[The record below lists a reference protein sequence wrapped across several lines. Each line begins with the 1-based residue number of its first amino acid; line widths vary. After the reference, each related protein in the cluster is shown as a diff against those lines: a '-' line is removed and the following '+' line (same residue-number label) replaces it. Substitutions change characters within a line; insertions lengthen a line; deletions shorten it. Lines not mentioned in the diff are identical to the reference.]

1 MNEHASDTARP
12 DHVKQEAKRPGVA
25 RPDVAKTD
33 ATSPDAAKPPISIGI
48 DVGGTFTDFVMVVG
62 DSAPRYFKT
71 ASTPQSPSDAV
82 MNGLGDI
89 ADSLGLSATE
99 LLSRTRLFIH
109 GTTVATNTLLE
120 RKGARVGLI
129 TTEGFRDLLAL
140 REGLKE
146 DRYNLRM
153 TPVEPLVPRPL
164 RHTLAERIR
173 SDGTVEA
180 SVDPEALD
188 GILDELARA
197 GVESVAVCLVFSYLN
212 PAHERLVGERI
223 RQRHPE
229 LYLSLSSEILPQIK
243 EYDRLST
250 TAVNAYVGPVYA
262 RYLERMKEEAS
273 GLGLESDILTMTSN
287 GGVTPL
293 DVAARQAVQAILS
306 GPAGGVSGAVAYGRL
321 IGAEDLI
328 GFDMGGTST
337 DISVIEAGDPQVS
350 GEHYEG
356 GWKIAVP
363 MIDLHTLGA
372 GGGSIARVDDGGTL
386 HVGPQ
391 SAGADPGPACYG
403 RGGDQPTV
411 TDANLVLGYLDP
423 GNFLGGR
430 NPLFPDLSER
440 TVRKSVAE
448 PLGLSTVD
456 AARGILDVV
465 TTAMAEGIRLL
476 TVRRGGDP
484 RHFSMLAFGG
494 AAGLHVSQVARKT
507 GIGKVY
513 LPSAAP
519 VLSAYGM
526 LASDLRYDFAQSFTA
541 SLDVVDLDE
550 VRRLTNRMAGRG
562 IARLRNQG
570 LADGDIATRF
580 TADMRYLDQI
590 YEVNVTVPDLAMD
603 DDAIRHAWASL
614 FHERYQTLYSY
625 HQLDQEIRLVTLRA
639 TVTGKLPS
647 VDLPAKE
654 GNDQAGEARKST
666 RRIYTGTW
674 TEAAVYAADDLA
686 SGIVI
691 NGPAI
696 VESDFTTVLVEEG
709 DRLEVDPYGGMVL
722 AVSPAATE
730 ALGALEALDPPEAL
744 DAPEAPDASEAP
756 VVLDAPDA
764 DPARSDPVTHS
775 VVAHRLESIA
785 REMADV
791 MIRTSMSQI
800 LNSSRDFSTAILDAT
815 GQLVAQ
821 GEGIPVHISALP
833 PSVEAVREYFG
844 DDINEGDLFIL
855 NDPYFGGS
863 HLPDI
868 TAIYPVFRDG
878 VLRFFAVNRAHHSD
892 IGGGTHGGYNPSA
905 SELYHEGLRIPPV
918 RLYEAGR
925 PREDLLHMLAVNVRH
940 AENFTGDLH
949 AQIGSVQIA
958 ARRLQA
964 LLDDYGADGLMA
976 SVEAILDS
984 AERRIRQLIGSWKDG
999 VYFGE
1004 TLLDDDGFDAESI
1017 PIRAKVTVRDDQMTI
1032 DLSESSPQVTG
1043 FINSAYANTRS
1054 LAHVAIMYMAP
1065 SDVPKNEGSMR
1076 PVKVIAPRGLIVN
1089 PNPPAPVCM
1098 STNHCGEE
1106 IVEAVFKALA
1116 PVAPDAVN
1124 AGFSRRLRFAITG
1137 RNPRT
1142 GNRFIWHFFFGRG
1155 GGGASRGYD
1164 GWSCVGEVNVAG
1176 AIRSP
1181 SVEITEERFPF
1192 KIVRNDLRPGSGG
1205 DGTWRGGLGAV
1216 FEMVYEGDEPAKLNM
1231 AGDGVVNPP
1240 FGLFG
1245 GAPGLPH
1252 RYKVMSNGKER
1263 MLKSKETEVPIL
1275 PGDRII
1281 ALSAGGGG
1289 YGPPGSRD
1297 PDSRSRD
1304 RESGLD

>member
-25 RPDVAKTD
+25 KTDATSPDAAKTD

-48 DVGGTFTDFVMVVG
+48 DVGGTFTDFVVVEG

-180 SVDPEALD
+180 PVDQEALD
-188 GILDELARA
+188 SILDELARA

-223 RQRHPE
+223 RQRHPD

-262 RYLERMKEEAS
+262 RYLGRMKEETA
-273 GLGLESDILTMTSN
+273 GLGLASDILTMTSN

-293 DVAARQAVQAILS
+293 DAAAQQAVQAILS

-321 IGAEDLI
+321 IGAADLI

-391 SAGADPGPACYG
+391 SAGAEPGPACYG

-423 GNFLGGR
+423 ENFLGGR
-430 NPLFPDLSER
+430 DPLYPDLSER
-440 TVRKSVAE
+440 AVQDSVAE
-448 PLGLSTVD
+448 PLGLSVVD

-484 RHFSMLAFGG
+484 RHFSLLAFGG
-494 AAGLHVSQVARKT
+494 AAGLHVGQVARKT

-550 VRRLTNRMAGRG
+550 VRRLTNRMAGQG

-691 NGPAI
+691 DGPAI

-730 ALGALEALDPPEAL
+730 ALDAPEALDPPEAL
-744 DAPEAPDASEAP
+744 DAPEAPDALEAPDASEAP
-756 VVLDAPDA
+756 AVPDAPDA

-844 DDINEGDLFIL
+844 DDIREGDLFIL

-878 VLRFFAVNRAHHSD
+878 ALRFFAVNRAHHSD

-964 LLDDYGADGLMA
+964 LLNDYGADGLMS
-976 SVEAILDS
+976 SVDAILDS
-984 AERRIRQLIGSWKDG
+984 AERRIRQLIGGWKDG
-999 VYFGE
+999 VYYGE

-1017 PIRAKVTVRDDQMTI
+1017 PIRAKVTVQDDHMTI

-1076 PVKVIAPRGLIVN
+1076 PVKVVAPRGLIVN

-1181 SVEITEERFPF
+1181 SVEITEERF
-1192 KIVRNDLRPGSGG
+1192 
-1205 DGTWRGGLGAV
+1205 
-1216 FEMVYEGDEPAKLNM
+1216 
-1231 AGDGVVNPP
+1231 
-1240 FGLFG
+1240 
-1245 GAPGLPH
+1245 
-1252 RYKVMSNGKER
+1252 
-1263 MLKSKETEVPIL
+1263 
-1275 PGDRII
+1275 
-1281 ALSAGGGG
+1281 
-1289 YGPPGSRD
+1289 
-1297 PDSRSRD
+1297 
-1304 RESGLD
+1304 

>member
-1 MNEHASDTARP
+1 MNEHASDAARP
-12 DHVKQEAKRPGVA
+12 DNVRPG
-25 RPDVAKTD
+25 
-33 ATSPDAAKPPISIGI
+33 ATTPGAATPDAAKPPISIGI
-48 DVGGTFTDFVMVVG
+48 DVGGTFTDFVVVEG

-71 ASTPQSPSDAV
+71 ASTPRAPSDAV

-89 ADSLGLSATE
+89 ADAHGLTAAE
-99 LLSRTRLFIH
+99 LMSRTRLFIH

-164 RHTLAERIR
+164 RHTLEERIR
-173 SDGTVEA
+173 SDGTVETP
-180 SVDPEALD
+180 VDNAALD
-188 GILDELARA
+188 EILDELART

-229 LYLSLSSEILPQIK
+229 MYLSLSSEILPQIK

-250 TAVNAYVGPVYA
+250 SAVNAYVGPVYA
-262 RYLERMKEEAS
+262 RYLERMKEEAA
-273 GLGLESDILTMTSN
+273 GLGLASDILTMTSN

-321 IGAEDLI
+321 IGAADLI

-386 HVGPQ
+386 HVGPR
-391 SAGADPGPACYG
+391 SAGAEPGPACYG

-430 NPLFPDLSER
+430 NTLFPDQSER
-440 TVRKSVAE
+440 AVRDSVAD

-484 RHFSMLAFGG
+484 RHFSLLAFGG
-494 AAGLHVSQVARKT
+494 AAGLHVGQVARKT

-550 VRRLTNRMAGRG
+550 VRRLTERMAGQG

-570 LADGDIATRF
+570 LAEGDISTRF

-603 DDAIRHAWASL
+603 DDTIRRTWASL

-647 VDLPAKE
+647 IDLPVKE
-654 GNDQAGEARKST
+654 WNDTSGAARKGT

-674 TEAAVYAADDLA
+674 TEASVYAADGLA
-686 SGIVI
+686 PGTVI
-691 NGPAI
+691 EGPAI

-722 AVSPAATE
+722 AVTPAAQE
-730 ALGALEALDPPEAL
+730 APETPIAMDAPDAPDAPEAS
-744 DAPEAPDASEAP
+744 DAPEAPDAPEA
-756 VVLDAPDA
+756 V
-764 DPARSDPVTHS
+764 PARSDPITHS

-844 DDINEGDLFIL
+844 DDIHEGDLFIL

-958 ARRLQA
+958 ARRLQT
-964 LLDDYGADGLMA
+964 LLDDYGADSLMA

-984 AERRIRQLIGSWKDG
+984 AERRIRQLIGGWKDG

-1017 PIRAKVTVRDDQMTI
+1017 PIRAKVTVQDDHMTI

-1252 RYKVMSNGKER
+1252 RYKVVSDGRER

-1304 RESGLD
+1304 QDSGLV

>member
-1 MNEHASDTARP
+1 MNNHSRDASP
-12 DHVKQEAKRPGVA
+12 LPF
-25 RPDVAKTD
+25 
-33 ATSPDAAKPPISIGI
+33 SIGI
-48 DVGGTFTDFVMVVG
+48 DVGGTFTDFVVVEG
-62 DSAPRYFKT
+62 ASTPRYFKT
-71 ASTPQSPSDAV
+71 PSIPDAPSDAV
-82 MNGLGDI
+82 MNGVRDI
-89 ADSLGLSATE
+89 ADSYGLHTAE
-99 LLSRTRLFIH
+99 LMSRTRLFIH

-153 TPVEPLVPRPL
+153 TPFEPLVTRSL
-164 RHTLAERIR
+164 RRTLEERIR
-173 SDGTVEA
+173 ADGAVETP
-180 SVDPEALD
+180 VDTEALD
-188 GILDELARA
+188 EMLDELVRA
-197 GVESVAVCLVFSYLN
+197 GVESVAVCLIFSYLN

-223 RQRHPE
+223 QQRYPD

-262 RYLERMKEEAS
+262 RYLRRMEEETS
-273 GLGLESDILTMTSN
+273 GLGLESGVLTMTSN

-293 DVAARQAVQAILS
+293 EVAARQAVQAILS
-306 GPAGGVSGAVAYGRL
+306 GPAGGVSGAVAYGSL
-321 IGAEDLI
+321 IGETNLI

-430 NPLFPDLSER
+430 NPLYADLSER
-440 TVRKSVAE
+440 AVQTHIAE
-448 PLGLSTVD
+448 PLGLSVED
-456 AARGILDVV
+456 AACGILDVV

-484 RHFSMLAFGG
+484 RNFSLLAFGG
-494 AAGLHVSQVARKT
+494 AAGLHVGKVARKT
-507 GIGKVY
+507 GIGSVY

-526 LASDLRYDFAQSFTA
+526 LASDLRYDYARSFTA

-550 VRRLTNRMAGRG
+550 VRNMTTRLAAQG
-562 IARLRNQG
+562 IAQLRKQG
-570 LADGDIATRF
+570 LRDEDITTRF

-590 YEVNVTVPDLAMD
+590 YEVNVSIPDLSHD
-603 DDAIRHAWASL
+603 DETIRSSWASL

-639 TVTGKLPS
+639 TITGKLPS
-647 VDLPAKE
+647 ISLPLKE
-654 GNDQAGEARKST
+654 VSDSIRDARKGT
-666 RRIYTGTW
+666 RRVYTGTW
-674 TEAAVYAADDLA
+674 TEAAVFAADDLEPGA
-686 SGIVI
+686 VI
-691 NGPAI
+691 DGPAI

-709 DRLEVDPYGGMVL
+709 DRLKVDPYGGMVL
-722 AVSPAATE
+722 VVSSTTTM
-730 ALGALEALDPPEAL
+730 D
-744 DAPEAPDASEAP
+744 SES
-756 VVLDAPDA
+756 VK
-764 DPARSDPVTHS
+764 SDPITHS

-800 LNSSRDFSTAILDAT
+800 LNSSRDFSTAILDASA
-815 GQLVAQ
+815 QLVAQ

-833 PSVEAVREYFG
+833 PAVEAVCEYFG

-868 TAIYPVFRDG
+868 TAIYPVFRDRT
-878 VLRFFAVNRAHHSD
+878 LLFFAVNRAHHSD

-918 RLYEAGR
+918 RLYESGR

-940 AENFTGDLH
+940 PENFTGDLH

-958 ARRLQA
+958 ARRLQV
-964 LLDDYGADGLMA
+964 LLDDYGADGLMT

-984 AERRIRQLIGSWKDG
+984 AERRIRQLIGSWPDG

-1017 PIRAKVTVRDDQMTI
+1017 PIRARVTVKDDSMTI
-1032 DLSESSPQVTG
+1032 DLSDSSPQVTG

-1116 PVAPDAVN
+1116 PVAPEAVN

-1137 RNPRT
+1137 RNPLT

-1205 DGTWRGGLGAV
+1205 DGTWRGGLGAI

-1231 AGDGVVNPP
+1231 AGDGIINPP

-1245 GAPGLPH
+1245 GMAGLPH
-1252 RYKVMSNGKER
+1252 RYKVVSNGRER

-1275 PGDRII
+1275 PGDRIV
-1281 ALSAGGGG
+1281 AMSSGGGG
-1289 YGPPGSRD
+1289 YGPPQSRD
-1297 PDSRSRD
+1297 PSSRSRD
-1304 RESGLD
+1304 QESDLV

>member
-1 MNEHASDTARP
+1 MNNSRD
-12 DHVKQEAKRPGVA
+12 
-25 RPDVAKTD
+25 
-33 ATSPDAAKPPISIGI
+33 TSPPPFSIGI
-48 DVGGTFTDFVMVVG
+48 DVGGTFTDFVVVEG
-62 DSAPRYFKT
+62 TSAPRYFKT
-71 ASTPQSPSDAV
+71 ASIPHAPSDAV
-82 MNGLGDI
+82 MNGLRDI
-89 ADSLGLSATE
+89 GASYRLPVTE
-99 LLSRTRLFIH
+99 LMARTRLFIH

-153 TPVEPLVPRPL
+153 TPVEPLVPRHL
-164 RHTLAERIR
+164 RQTLEERIR
-173 SDGTVEA
+173 ADGAVEA
-180 SVDPEALD
+180 PVDIAALD
-188 GILDELARA
+188 EILDELVRA
-197 GVESVAVCLVFSYLN
+197 GVESVAVCLIFSYLN
-212 PAHERLVGERI
+212 PAHEQLVGERI
-223 RQRHPE
+223 QQRYPD

-262 RYLERMKEEAS
+262 RYLRRMQEESSAR
-273 GLGLESDILTMTSN
+273 GLESDILTMTSN

-321 IGAEDLI
+321 IGETDLI

-337 DISVIEAGDPQVS
+337 DISVIEAGDPQIS

-386 HVGPQ
+386 HVGPL

-411 TDANLVLGYLDP
+411 TDANMVLGYLDP

-430 NPLFPDLSER
+430 TPLYSDLSER
-440 TVRKSVAE
+440 AVQKYVAE
-448 PLGLSTVD
+448 PLGLSVVD
-456 AARGILDVV
+456 AACGILDVV

-484 RHFSMLAFGG
+484 RHFSLLAFGG
-494 AAGLHVSQVARKT
+494 AAGLHVGKVARKT
-507 GIGKVY
+507 GIGRVY

-526 LASDLRYDFAQSFTA
+526 LASDLRYDYAQSFTA

-550 VRRLTNRMAGRG
+550 VRRLTDRMAAQGNAQLG
-562 IARLRNQG
+562 KQG
-570 LADGDIATRF
+570 LGEEDIATRF

-590 YEVNVTVPDLAMD
+590 YEVNVTIPDLSQD
-603 DDAIRHAWASL
+603 DDAIRRSWASL

-647 VDLPAKE
+647 ITLPTK
-654 GNDQAGEARKST
+654 AGAVSTSEAQKGK
-666 RRIYTGTW
+666 RRVFTGTW
-674 TEAAVYAADDLA
+674 TVADVFAAEDLGPGA
-686 SGIVI
+686 VI
-691 NGPAI
+691 DGPAI

-722 AVSPAATE
+722 VVSSAAQ
-730 ALGALEALDPPEAL
+730 DPG
-744 DAPEAPDASEAP
+744 SIK
-756 VVLDAPDA
+756 
-764 DPARSDPVTHS
+764 SDPITHS

-800 LNSSRDFSTAILDAT
+800 LNSSRDFSTAILDA
-815 GQLVAQ
+815 GAQLVAQ

-833 PSVEAVREYFG
+833 PAVEAVCSYFG

-878 VLRFFAVNRAHHSD
+878 ALLFFAVNRAHHSD
-892 IGGGTHGGYNPSA
+892 VGGGTHGGYNPSA
-905 SELYHEGLRIPPV
+905 SELYHEGIRIPPV
-918 RLYEAGR
+918 RLYESGK

-940 AENFTGDLH
+940 SENFTGDLH

-958 ARRLQA
+958 ARRLQV
-964 LLDDYGADGLMA
+964 LLDDYGVDGLTA
-976 SVEAILDS
+976 SVDAILKG
-984 AERRIRQLIGSWKDG
+984 AEKRIRQLIGSWEDG
-999 VYFGE
+999 VYYGE
-1004 TLLDDDGFDAESI
+1004 TLIDDDGFDAESI
-1017 PIRAKVTVRDDQMTI
+1017 PIRARVTVKDDTMTI

-1076 PVKVIAPRGLIVN
+1076 PVQVIAPRGLIVN

-1116 PVAPDAVN
+1116 PVAPEAVN

-1142 GNRFIWHFFFGRG
+1142 DNRFIWHFFFGRG
-1155 GGGASRGYD
+1155 GGGASQGYD

-1192 KIVRNDLRPGSGG
+1192 KIVRNDLRVGSGG

-1231 AGDGVVNPP
+1231 AGDGVINPP
-1240 FGLFG
+1240 FGLFDG
-1245 GAPGLPH
+1245 EPGKPH
-1252 RYKVMSNGKER
+1252 SYKVVSGGKVR
-1263 MLKSKETEVPIL
+1263 VLKSKETEVPIQ
-1275 PGDRII
+1275 PGDHIV

-1289 YGPPGSRD
+1289 YGPP
-1297 PDSRSRD
+1297 RSRD
-1304 RESGLD
+1304 QSRRAMDQESGLA

>member
-1 MNEHASDTARP
+1 MNNPTRDAS
-12 DHVKQEAKRPGVA
+12 
-25 RPDVAKTD
+25 
-33 ATSPDAAKPPISIGI
+33 PPSFSIGI
-48 DVGGTFTDFVMVVG
+48 DVGGTFTDFVVAEDG
-62 DSAPRYFKT
+62 SPPRYFKT
-71 ASTPQSPSDAV
+71 ASTPHAPSDAV
-82 MNGLGDI
+82 MNGLRDVG
-89 ADSLGLSATE
+89 AAYGLPVAE

-164 RHTLAERIR
+164 RRTLEERTR
-173 SDGTVEA
+173 ADGTVEA
-180 SVDPEALD
+180 PVDSGALD
-188 GILDELARA
+188 EILDELVQT
-197 GVESVAVCLVFSYLN
+197 GVESVAVCLIFSYLN
-212 PAHERLVGERI
+212 PAHEQLVGERI
-223 RQRHPE
+223 RRRYPD

-262 RYLERMKEEAS
+262 RYLRRMQEETS
-273 GLGLESDILTMTSN
+273 SLRLKRDVLTMTSN

-321 IGAEDLI
+321 IDETDLI

-337 DISVIEAGDPQVS
+337 DISVIEGGDPQIS

-411 TDANLVLGYLDP
+411 TDANLVLGYLDAS
-423 GNFLGGR
+423 NFLGGR
-430 NPLFPDLSER
+430 TRLYPDQSAKALD
-440 TVRKSVAE
+440 THVAE
-448 PLGLSTVD
+448 PLGLILEE
-456 AARGILDVV
+456 AALGVLDVV

-484 RHFSMLAFGG
+484 RNFSLLAFGG
-494 AAGLHVSQVARKT
+494 AAGLHVGRVARKT
-507 GIGKVY
+507 GIGRVY

-541 SLDVVDLDE
+541 SLDIVDLDE
-550 VRRLTNRMAGRG
+550 VRRLTDRMAEQG
-562 IARLRNQG
+562 IAQLRKQELG
-570 LADGDIATRF
+570 DEDIAIRF

-590 YEVNVTVPDLAMD
+590 YEVNVNIPDLSRD
-603 DDAIRHAWASL
+603 DEAIRRSWATL

-639 TVTGKLPS
+639 TVTGRLPS
-647 VDLPAKE
+647 VVLPENEETGSTA
-654 GNDQAGEARKST
+654 EARKGT

-674 TEAAVYAADDLA
+674 TEADVFAADGLA
-686 SGIVI
+686 SGTLID
-691 NGPAI
+691 GPAI
-696 VESDFTTVLVEEG
+696 VESDFTTILVEAG
-709 DRLEVDPYGGMVL
+709 DRLEVDSYGGMVL
-722 AVSPAATE
+722 VVSSAT
-730 ALGALEALDPPEAL
+730 
-744 DAPEAPDASEAP
+744 PDAASAG
-756 VVLDAPDA
+756 
-764 DPARSDPVTHS
+764 SDPITHS

-785 REMADV
+785 REMAEV

-800 LNSSRDFSTAILDAT
+800 LNSSRDFSTAILDAR

-833 PSVEAVREYFG
+833 PSVEAVCEYFG

-878 VLRFFAVNRAHHSD
+878 TLLFFAVNRAHHSD

-918 RLYEAGR
+918 RLYESGR

-940 AENFTGDLH
+940 AENFSGDLH

-958 ARRLQA
+958 ARRLQV

-984 AERRIRQLIGSWKDG
+984 AERRIRQLIGGWPDG
-999 VYFGE
+999 VYRGE
-1004 TLLDDDGFDAESI
+1004 TLLDDDGFDAEAI
-1017 PIRAKVTVRDDQMTI
+1017 PIRARVTVQDDTMTI
-1032 DLSESSPQVTG
+1032 DLSDSSPQVTG

-1116 PVAPDAVN
+1116 PVAPGAVN

-1137 RNPRT
+1137 SNPRT

-1231 AGDGVVNPP
+1231 AGDGVINPP

-1245 GAPGLPH
+1245 GEPGLPH
-1252 RYKVMSNGKER
+1252 RYMVVSNGRER

-1275 PGDRII
+1275 PGDRIV

-1289 YGPPGSRD
+1289 YGPPPSRD
-1297 PDSRSRD
+1297 TSSRARD
-1304 RESGLD
+1304 RDSGLA

>member
-1 MNEHASDTARP
+1 MNSRS
-12 DHVKQEAKRPGVA
+12 
-25 RPDVAKTD
+25 TD
-33 ATSPDAAKPPISIGI
+33 DAPQPFSIGI
-48 DVGGTFTDFVMVVG
+48 DVGGTFTDFVVVEG
-62 DSAPRYFKT
+62 GSTPRYFKT
-71 ASTPQSPSDAV
+71 ASTPDAPSDAV
-82 MNGLGDI
+82 MDGLRDI
-89 ADSLGLSATE
+89 AGSYGLPITE
-99 LLSRTRLFIH
+99 LLAQTRLFIH

-129 TTEGFRDLLAL
+129 TTEGFRDLLEL

-153 TPVEPLVPRPL
+153 TPMEPLVPRAL
-164 RHTLAERIR
+164 RRTLAERVR
-173 SDGTVEA
+173 ADGAVETH
-180 SVDPEALD
+180 VDGEALD
-188 GILDELARA
+188 EILDVLVQA
-197 GVESVAVCLVFSYLN
+197 GVESVAVCLIFSYLN

-223 RQRHPE
+223 RKRHPD
-229 LYLSLSSEILPQIK
+229 LYLSLSSGILPQIK

-262 RYLERMKEEAS
+262 RYLRRMQEETS
-273 GLGLESDILTMTSN
+273 GLGLGNEILTMTSN

-293 DVAARQAVQAILS
+293 DAAARQAVQAILS

-321 IGAEDLI
+321 IGEANLI

-337 DISVIEAGDPQVS
+337 DISVIEGGDPQVS

-403 RGGDQPTV
+403 QGGGRPTV

-430 NPLFPDLSER
+430 TRLHPDRSHEALEAH
-440 TVRKSVAE
+440 VAK
-448 PLGLSTVD
+448 PLGLTVEE
-456 AARGILDVV
+456 AAHGVLDVV

-484 RHFSMLAFGG
+484 RNFSMLAFGG
-494 AAGLHVSQVARKT
+494 AAGLHVGKVARKT
-507 GIGKVY
+507 GIGTVH

-526 LASDLRYDFAQSFTA
+526 LASDLRYDYAQSFTA

-550 VRRLTNRMAGRG
+550 VRRLTDRMAEQGT
-562 IARLRNQG
+562 AQLRKQG
-570 LADGDIATRF
+570 LAGDDITTLF

-590 YEVNVTVPDLAMD
+590 YEVNVSIPDLD
-603 DDAIRHAWASL
+603 QVDDAIRRTWAAL
-614 FHERYQTLYSY
+614 FHERYQVLYSY
-625 HQLDQEIRLVTLRA
+625 HQLDQEVRLVTLRA

-647 VDLPAKE
+647 IILPEKVNA
-654 GNDQAGEARKST
+654 ASTPAARKGT
-666 RRIYTGTW
+666 RRIYTGAW
-674 TEAAVYAADDLA
+674 TEAAVFAADDLA
-686 SGIVI
+686 PGIEI
-691 NGPAI
+691 EGPAI

-709 DRLEVDPYGGMVL
+709 DRLEIESYGGMVL
-722 AVSPAATE
+722 SVSHTTPGLVSATS
-730 ALGALEALDPPEAL
+730 DR
-744 DAPEAPDASEAP
+744 ASATS
-756 VVLDAPDA
+756 DQTSATSDRA
-764 DPARSDPVTHS
+764 SATSDPVTHS
-775 VVAHRLESIA
+775 VVGHRLESIA

-800 LNSSRDFSTAILDAT
+800 LNSSRDFSTAILDAE

-833 PSVEAVREYFG
+833 PAVEAVREYFG
-844 DDINEGDLFIL
+844 DGIVEGDLFIL

-878 VLRFFAVNRAHHSD
+878 NLLFFAVNRAHHSD

-925 PREDLLHMLAVNVRH
+925 PREDLLRMLAVNVRH

-958 ARRLQA
+958 ARRLQS
-964 LLDDYGADGLMA
+964 LLDDYGAEGLTT
-976 SVEAILDS
+976 SVAAILDS
-984 AERRIRQLIGSWKDG
+984 AERRIRQLITGWRDG

-1004 TLLDDDGFDAESI
+1004 TLLDDDGFDAVSI
-1017 PIRAKVTVRDDQMTI
+1017 PIRARVTVQDDNMTI
-1032 DLSESSPQVTG
+1032 DLGDSSPQVTG

-1076 PVKVIAPRGLIVN
+1076 PVKVIAPKGLIVN

-1137 RNPRT
+1137 RDPRT
-1142 GNRFIWHFFFGRG
+1142 GQRFIWHFFFGRG

-1231 AGDGVVNPP
+1231 AGDGVINPP

-1245 GAPGLPH
+1245 GEPGLPH
-1252 RYKVMSNGKER
+1252 RYKVVSNGTER

-1275 PGDRII
+1275 PGDHIV

-1289 YGPPGSRD
+1289 YGPP
-1297 PDSRSRD
+1297 RSRAASHRARD
-1304 RESGLD
+1304 QQSSLV

>member
-1 MNEHASDTARP
+1 MNNPSWDTAPLRF
-12 DHVKQEAKRPGVA
+12 
-25 RPDVAKTD
+25 
-33 ATSPDAAKPPISIGI
+33 SIGI
-48 DVGGTFTDFVMVVG
+48 DVGGTFTDFVVAED
-62 DSAPRYFKT
+62 DSTPRYFKT
-71 ASTPQSPSDAV
+71 ASTPHTPSDAV
-82 MNGLGDI
+82 MNGLRDI
-89 ADSLGLSATE
+89 AESYGLPVAE

-153 TPVEPLVPRPL
+153 TPVEPLVPRSL
-164 RHTLAERIR
+164 RHTLEERIR

-180 SVDPEALD
+180 PVDPGALD
-188 GILDELARA
+188 EILDELAGT
-197 GVESVAVCLVFSYLN
+197 GVESVAVCLIFSYLN

-223 RQRHPE
+223 RERHPD

-250 TAVNAYVGPVYA
+250 TTVNAYVGPVYA
-262 RYLERMKEEAS
+262 RYLRRMQEETL
-273 GLGLESDILTMTSN
+273 GLGLEKEILTMTSN

-293 DVAARQAVQAILS
+293 DAAARQAVQAILS

-321 IGAEDLI
+321 IGETELI

-337 DISVIEAGDPQVS
+337 DISVIEGGDPQVS

-411 TDANLVLGYLDP
+411 TDANLVLGYLDS

-430 NPLFPDLSER
+430 TRLHQDR
-440 TVRKSVAE
+440 AAASVETRIAG
-448 PLGLSTVD
+448 PLGLSLEE
-456 AARGILDVV
+456 AALGVLDVV

-484 RHFSMLAFGG
+484 RNFSLLAFGG
-494 AAGLHVSQVARKT
+494 AAGLHVGRVARKT
-507 GIGKVY
+507 GIGRIH

-541 SLDVVDLDE
+541 SLDIVDLDE
-550 VRRLTNRMAGRG
+550 VRRLTDHMAD
-562 IARLRNQG
+562 QG
-570 LADGDIATRF
+570 LAQLRKQGLGDEDIAFRF

-590 YEVNVTVPDLAMD
+590 YEVNVSIPDLSRDEETIRRSWAAM
-603 DDAIRHAWASL
+603 
-614 FHERYQTLYSY
+614 FHERYQILYSY

-647 VDLPAKE
+647 VVLPAKE
-654 GNDQAGEARKST
+654 GTGSAPASRKGT
-666 RRIYTGTW
+666 RRIFTGTW
-674 TEAAVYAADDLA
+674 TEAAVYAADDLDPGA
-686 SGIVI
+686 VI
-691 NGPAI
+691 DGPAI
-696 VESDFTTVLVEEG
+696 VESDFTTVLVEAE
-709 DRLEVDPYGGMVL
+709 DRIEVDPYGGMVL
-722 AVSPAATE
+722 IVSSTAQDSDSSTSDQAPAVSTPASA
-730 ALGALEALDPPEAL
+730 A
-744 DAPEAPDASEAP
+744 
-756 VVLDAPDA
+756 
-764 DPARSDPVTHS
+764 SDPITHS

-800 LNSSRDFSTAILDAT
+800 LNSSRDFSTAILDAN

-833 PSVEAVREYFG
+833 PSVEAVCEYFG

-878 VLRFFAVNRAHHSD
+878 TLLFFAVNRAHHSD

-918 RLYEAGR
+918 RLYESGR
-925 PREDLLHMLAVNVRH
+925 PREDLMHMLAVNVRH
-940 AENFTGDLH
+940 PENFTGDLH

-958 ARRLQA
+958 TRRLQA
-964 LLDDYGADGLMA
+964 LLDDYGADGLMTA
-976 SVEAILDS
+976 VEAILDS
-984 AERRIRQLIGSWKDG
+984 AERRIRQLIGGWRDG

-1004 TLLDDDGFDAESI
+1004 TLLDDDGFDAQSI
-1017 PIRAKVTVRDDQMTI
+1017 PIRAKVTVQHDNMTI
-1032 DLSESSPQVTG
+1032 DLSDSSPQVTG

-1076 PVKVIAPRGLIVN
+1076 PVKVIAPKGLIVN

-1116 PVAPDAVN
+1116 PVAPGAVN

-1231 AGDGVVNPP
+1231 AGDGVINPP

-1245 GAPGLPH
+1245 GEPGQPH
-1252 RYKVMSNGKER
+1252 RYMVVSDGRER
-1263 MLKSKETEVPIL
+1263 LLKSKETEVPIL
-1275 PGDRII
+1275 PEDRIV

-1289 YGPPGSRD
+1289 YGPPRSRD
-1297 PDSRSRD
+1297 ASSRSRD
-1304 RESGLD
+1304 RESSLV

>member
-1 MNEHASDTARP
+1 MKNQASDSGP
-12 DHVKQEAKRPGVA
+12 
-25 RPDVAKTD
+25 
-33 ATSPDAAKPPISIGI
+33 SPFSIGI
-48 DVGGTFTDFVMVVG
+48 DVGGTFTDFVVVEG
-62 DSAPRYFKT
+62 ASAPRYFKT
-71 ASTPQSPSDAV
+71 ASTPHGPSEAV

-89 ADSLGLSATE
+89 ARSYGIPTSA

-153 TPVEPLVPRPL
+153 TPVEPLVPRDL
-164 RHTLAERIR
+164 RRTIGERIR
-173 SDGTVEA
+173 SDGSVEA
-180 SVDPEALD
+180 PVDCEALD
-188 GILDELARA
+188 EILDDLVRA
-197 GVESVAVCLVFSYLN
+197 GVESVAVCLIFSYLN
-212 PAHERLVGERI
+212 PAHERLVGERV
-223 RQRHPE
+223 RKRYPG
-229 LYLSLSSEILPQIK
+229 LYLSLSSGILPQIK

-262 RYLERMKEEAS
+262 RYLSRMREETS
-273 GLGLESDILTMTSN
+273 GLGLQNEILTMTSN

-293 DVAARQAVQAILS
+293 DTAAQQAVQAILS

-321 IGAEDLI
+321 IDETDLI

-337 DISVIEAGDPQVS
+337 DISVIEGSDPQVS

-403 RGGDQPTV
+403 QGGDRPTV
-411 TDANLVLGYLDP
+411 TDANLALGYLDP

-430 NPLFPDLSER
+430 TRLYPER
-440 TVRKSVAE
+440 SRTTLEAHVAE
-448 PLGLSTVD
+448 PLGLTVEE
-456 AARGILDVV
+456 AAHGVLDVV

-484 RHFSMLAFGG
+484 RNFSLLAFGG
-494 AAGLHVSQVARKT
+494 AAGLHVGKVARKT
-507 GIGKVY
+507 GIGKVI

-526 LASDLRYDFAQSFTA
+526 LASDLRYDYAQSFTA
-541 SLDVVDLDE
+541 SLDVVDLNE
-550 VRRLTNRMAGRG
+550 VRRLADRMADQG
-562 IARLRNQG
+562 IEQLRKQG
-570 LADGDIATRF
+570 LGDKDITIRL

-590 YEVNVTVPDLAMD
+590 YEVNVAVPDLTTD
-603 DDAIRHAWASL
+603 DEAIRRTWAAR
-614 FHERYQTLYSY
+614 FHERYQVLYSY

-639 TVTGKLPS
+639 TVTGTLPS
-647 VDLPAKE
+647 VVLPGKE
-654 GNDQAGEARKST
+654 GGESTTDPREAPGPRKGK
-666 RRIYTGTW
+666 RRIFTGTW
-674 TEAAVYAADDLA
+674 TEADVYAADDLA
-686 SGIVI
+686 PGSKIK
-691 NGPAI
+691 GPAI
-696 VESDFTTVLVEEG
+696 VESDFTTVLVEAG

-722 AVSPAATE
+722 AVSPATTDTDSATLDS
-730 ALGALEALDPPEAL
+730 ASGAADTEVSATQDT
-744 DAPEAPDASEAP
+744 ASSA
-756 VVLDAPDA
+756 
-764 DPARSDPVTHS
+764 SDPITHS
-775 VVAHRLESIA
+775 VVGHRLESIA

-800 LNSSRDFSTAILDAT
+800 LNSSRDFSTAILDADA
-815 GQLVAQ
+815 QLVAQ

-833 PSVEAVREYFG
+833 PAVEAVTEYFG
-844 DDINEGDLFIL
+844 EDINEGDLFIL

-878 VLRFFAVNRAHHSD
+878 TLLFFAVNRAHHSD

-940 AENFTGDLH
+940 PENFTGDLH

-958 ARRLQA
+958 ARRLQT
-964 LLDDYGADGLMA
+964 LLDDYGADSLMS

-984 AERRIRQLIGSWKDG
+984 AERRIRQLIGGWPDG

-1017 PIRAKVTVRDDQMTI
+1017 PIRARVTVQDDNMSI
-1032 DLSESSPQVTG
+1032 DLSDSSPQVTG

-1076 PVKVIAPRGLIVN
+1076 PVKVIAPKGLIVN

-1137 RNPRT
+1137 RNPST
-1142 GNRFIWHFFFGRG
+1142 GHHFIWHFFFGRG

-1205 DGTWRGGLGAV
+1205 DGRWRGGLGAV

-1231 AGDGVVNPP
+1231 AGDGVINPP

-1245 GAPGLPH
+1245 GEPGLPH
-1252 RYKVMSNGKER
+1252 RYKVVSNGKER
-1263 MLKSKETEVPIL
+1263 MLKSKETEVPIM
-1275 PGDRII
+1275 PGDHIV

-1289 YGPPGSRD
+1289 YGPSDSRD
-1297 PDSRSRD
+1297 ASSRARD
-1304 RESGLD
+1304 RNSGLA

>member
-1 MNEHASDTARP
+1 MNNPSPEAS
-12 DHVKQEAKRPGVA
+12 
-25 RPDVAKTD
+25 
-33 ATSPDAAKPPISIGI
+33 PPPFSVGI
-48 DVGGTFTDFVMVVG
+48 DVGGTFTDFVVVEG
-62 DSAPRYFKT
+62 GSAPRYFKT
-71 ASTPQSPSDAV
+71 ASTPQAPSDAV
-82 MNGLGDI
+82 MNGLREIGE
-89 ADSLGLSATE
+89 AYGLPAAE

-120 RKGARVGLI
+120 RKGARVGLV

-153 TPVEPLVPRPL
+153 TPVEPLVPRSL
-164 RHTLAERIR
+164 RRTLEERIR
-173 SDGTVEA
+173 GDGTVE
-180 SVDPEALD
+180 SPVDT
-188 GILDELARA
+188 GILDEILDELVGA
-197 GVESVAVCLVFSYLN
+197 GVESVAVCLIFSYLN
-212 PAHERLVGERI
+212 PDHERLVGERI
-223 RQRHPE
+223 RRRYPD

-262 RYLERMKEEAS
+262 RYLRRMQEETAS
-273 GLGLESDILTMTSN
+273 LGLKRDILTMTSN

-321 IGAEDLI
+321 IGETDLI

-337 DISVIEAGDPQVS
+337 DISVIEAGDPQIS

-403 RGGDQPTV
+403 QGGDQPTV
-411 TDANLVLGYLDP
+411 TDANLVLGYLDAS
-423 GNFLGGR
+423 NFLGGR
-430 NPLFPDLSER
+430 TRLHPDLSVKAMV
-440 TVRKSVAE
+440 THVAG
-448 PLGLSTVD
+448 PLDLCLEE
-456 AARGILDVV
+456 AALGVLDVV

-484 RHFSMLAFGG
+484 RNFSLLAFGG
-494 AAGLHVSQVARKT
+494 AAGLHVGKVARKT
-507 GIGKVY
+507 GIGRVY

-526 LASDLRYDFAQSFTA
+526 LASDLRYDYARSFTA

-550 VRRLTNRMAGRG
+550 VRRLTARMADQG

-570 LADGDIATRF
+570 LADEDIATRF

-590 YEVNVTVPDLAMD
+590 YEVTVNIPELSQD
-603 DDAIRHAWASL
+603 DEVIRRTWSSL
-614 FHERYQTLYSY
+614 FHERYRTLYSY
-625 HQLDQEIRLVTLRA
+625 DQLDQEIRLVTLRA
-639 TVTGKLPS
+639 TITGKLPS
-647 VDLPAKE
+647 ITPPRKE
-654 GNDQAGEARKST
+654 GTETTRDARKGT
-666 RRIYTGTW
+666 RRVYTGTW
-674 TEAAVYAADDLA
+674 TDAAVFAADDLVPGA
-686 SGIVI
+686 AID
-691 NGPAI
+691 GPAI
-696 VESDFTTVLVEEG
+696 VESDFTTVLVEQG

-722 AVSPAATE
+722 VVSSAR
-730 ALGALEALDPPEAL
+730 
-744 DAPEAPDASEAP
+744 PDAESAET
-756 VVLDAPDA
+756 
-764 DPARSDPVTHS
+764 DPITHS

-800 LNSSRDFSTAILDAT
+800 LNSSRDFSTAILDARA
-815 GQLVAQ
+815 QLVAQ

-833 PSVEAVREYFG
+833 PAVEAVCEYFG

-878 VLRFFAVNRAHHSD
+878 NLLFFAVNRAHHSD

-918 RLYEAGR
+918 RLYESGR

-940 AENFTGDLH
+940 AENFSGDLH

-976 SVEAILDS
+976 SVAAILDS
-984 AERRIRQLIGSWKDG
+984 AERRIRQLIEGWPDG
-999 VYFGE
+999 EYCGE

-1017 PIRAKVTVRDDQMTI
+1017 PIRARVTIKDDTMTI
-1032 DLSESSPQVTG
+1032 DLSESSSQVTG

-1116 PVAPDAVN
+1116 PVAPEAVN

-1137 RNPRT
+1137 RDPRT

-1231 AGDGVVNPP
+1231 AGDGVINPP

-1245 GAPGLPH
+1245 GAPGKPH
-1252 RYKVMSNGKER
+1252 RYKVVSNGRER

-1275 PGDRII
+1275 PGDHIV

-1289 YGPPGSRD
+1289 YGPPRSRD
-1297 PDSRSRD
+1297 PSSRDRD

>member
-1 MNEHASDTARP
+1 MNEHATDASRHDAVNPDTA
-12 DHVKQEAKRPGVA
+12 
-25 RPDVAKTD
+25 T
-33 ATSPDAAKPPISIGI
+33 PDAAKPNAAKPDDANPPISIGI
-48 DVGGTFTDFVMVVG
+48 DVGGTFTDFVVVEG

-71 ASTPQSPSDAV
+71 ASTPRAPSDAV
-82 MNGLGDI
+82 MNGIGDI
-89 ADSLGLSATE
+89 AEAHGLSATE
-99 LLSRTRLFIH
+99 LMSRTRLFIH

-153 TPVEPLVPRPL
+153 TPVEPLVPRSL

-180 SVDPEALD
+180 PVDNAALD
-188 GILDELARA
+188 EILDELART

-262 RYLERMKEEAS
+262 RYLERMKEDATL
-273 GLGLESDILTMTSN
+273 LGLSSDILTMTSN
-287 GGVTPL
+287 GGVTPM

-386 HVGPQ
+386 HVGPR

-430 NPLFPDLSER
+430 NPLFPDQSER
-440 TVRKSVAE
+440 AVRASVAE

-484 RHFSMLAFGG
+484 RHFSLLAFGG
-494 AAGLHVSQVARKT
+494 AAGLHVGQVARKT

-513 LPSAAP
+513 LPAAAP

-550 VRRLTNRMAGRG
+550 VRRLADRMAGQG
-562 IARLRNQG
+562 IARLKNQG

-603 DDAIRHAWASL
+603 DDAIRREWASL

-647 VDLPAKE
+647 IDLPAKK
-654 GNDQAGEARKST
+654 GNDKAGEAAKGT

-686 SGIVI
+686 PGTVI
-691 NGPAI
+691 EGPAI

-722 AVSPAATE
+722 AVSTAMAAAPE
-730 ALGALEALDPPEAL
+730 ASNALDAPETP
-744 DAPEAPDASEAP
+744 DAPEAPDAPDEPEA
-756 VVLDAPDA
+756 V
-764 DPARSDPVTHS
+764 PARSDPVTHS

-800 LNSSRDFSTAILDAT
+800 LNSSRDFSTAILDAM

-844 DDINEGDLFIL
+844 DDIHEGDLFIL

-918 RLYEAGR
+918 RLYESGR

-964 LLDDYGADGLMA
+964 LLDDYGADGLLA

-984 AERRIRQLIGSWKDG
+984 AERRIRQLIGGWKDG

-1004 TLLDDDGFDAESI
+1004 TLLDDDGFDAKSI
-1017 PIRAKVTVRDDQMTI
+1017 PIRAKVTVQGDHMTI
-1032 DLSESSPQVTG
+1032 DLGESSPQVTG

-1076 PVKVIAPRGLIVN
+1076 PVKVVAPRGLIVN

-1252 RYKVMSNGKER
+1252 RYKVVSNGRER

-1304 RESGLD
+1304 RESGLV

>member
-1 MNEHASDTARP
+1 MNNPSR
-12 DHVKQEAKRPGVA
+12 
-25 RPDVAKTD
+25 
-33 ATSPDAAKPPISIGI
+33 DAAPLSFSIGI
-48 DVGGTFTDFVMVVG
+48 DVGGTFTDFVVAEG

-71 ASTPQSPSDAV
+71 ASTPQAPSDAV
-82 MNGLGDI
+82 MNGLRDI
-89 ADSLGLSATE
+89 GAAYGLPAAE
-99 LLSRTRLFIH
+99 LLARTRLFIH

-164 RHTLAERIR
+164 RRTLEERIR
-173 SDGTVEA
+173 ADGAVEA
-180 SVDPEALD
+180 PVDSGALD
-188 GILDELARA
+188 EILDELVRA
-197 GVESVAVCLVFSYLN
+197 GVESVAVCLIFSYLN

-223 RQRHPE
+223 RRRYPD

-262 RYLERMKEEAS
+262 RYLRRMQEETS
-273 GLGLESDILTMTSN
+273 NLGLERDVLTMTSN

-306 GPAGGVSGAVAYGRL
+306 GPAGGVSGAVAYGSL
-321 IGAEDLI
+321 IGETDLI

-386 HVGPQ
+386 HVGPR

-411 TDANLVLGYLDP
+411 TDADLVLGYLDSS
-423 GNFLGGR
+423 NFLGGR
-430 NPLFPDLSER
+430 TPLYPDLSEKAME
-440 TVRKSVAE
+440 TYVAE
-448 PLGLSTVD
+448 PLGLSLEE
-456 AARGILDVV
+456 AALGVLDVV

-484 RHFSMLAFGG
+484 RNFSLLAFGG
-494 AAGLHVSQVARKT
+494 AAGLHVGKVARKT
-507 GIGKVY
+507 GIGRVY

-550 VRRLTNRMAGRG
+550 VRRLTDRMADQG
-562 IARLRNQG
+562 IAQLRKQELEDEN
-570 LADGDIATRF
+570 ITIRF

-590 YEVNVTVPDLAMD
+590 YEVNVNIPDLSQD
-603 DDAIRHAWASL
+603 DGAIRRSWAAL
-614 FHERYQTLYSY
+614 FHDRYRTLYSY

-647 VDLPAKE
+647 VILPEKE
-654 GNDQAGEARKST
+654 ETDKAPDARKDT

-674 TEAAVYAADDLA
+674 TEADVFASDVLA
-686 SGIVI
+686 PGTVI
-691 NGPAI
+691 DGPAI
-696 VESDFTTVLVEEG
+696 VESDFTTILVEED
-709 DRLEVDPYGGMVL
+709 DRLEVDSYGGLVL
-722 AVSPAATE
+722 VVSSAT
-730 ALGALEALDPPEAL
+730 
-744 DAPEAPDASEAP
+744 PDAAST
-756 VVLDAPDA
+756 
-764 DPARSDPVTHS
+764 RSDPITHS

-800 LNSSRDFSTAILDAT
+800 LNSSRDFSTAILDAR

-833 PSVEAVREYFG
+833 PSVEAVCEYFG

-878 VLRFFAVNRAHHSD
+878 TLLFFAVNRAHHSD

-918 RLYEAGR
+918 RLYESGR

-940 AENFTGDLH
+940 AENFSGDLH

-958 ARRLQA
+958 ARRLQT

-984 AERRIRQLIGSWKDG
+984 AERRIRQLIGGWPDG
-999 VYFGE
+999 VYRGE

-1017 PIRAKVTVRDDQMTI
+1017 PIRARVIVKGDNMTI
-1032 DLSESSPQVTG
+1032 DLSDSSPQVTG

-1076 PVKVIAPRGLIVN
+1076 PVKVVAPKGLIVN

-1116 PVAPDAVN
+1116 PVAPGAVN

-1137 RNPRT
+1137 SNPQT

-1231 AGDGVVNPP
+1231 AGDGVINPP

-1245 GAPGLPH
+1245 GEPGLPH
-1252 RYKVMSNGKER
+1252 RYMVVSNGRER

-1275 PGDRII
+1275 PGDRIV

-1289 YGPPGSRD
+1289 YGPP
-1297 PDSRSRD
+1297 RSRD
-1304 RESGLD
+1304 SSSRARDQNSGLA

>member
-1 MNEHASDTARP
+1 MNIHTSDAARP
-12 DHVKQEAKRPGVA
+12 DAANPGTAK
-25 RPDVAKTD
+25 PD
-33 ATSPDAAKPPISIGI
+33 SAKPPISIGI
-48 DVGGTFTDFVMVVG
+48 DVGGTFTDFVVVEG
-62 DSAPRYFKT
+62 NSAPRYFKT
-71 ASTPQSPSDAV
+71 ASTPQAPSDAV

-89 ADSLGLSATE
+89 AESHGLSTAE
-99 LLSRTRLFIH
+99 LMSRIRLFIH

-153 TPVEPLVPRPL
+153 PPVEPLVPRSL
-164 RHTLAERIR
+164 RHTLEERIR

-180 SVDPEALD
+180 PVDNEALD
-188 GILDELARA
+188 EILDELARA

-212 PAHERLVGERI
+212 PAHERLVGDRI

-273 GLGLESDILTMTSN
+273 GLGLASDILTMTSN

-293 DVAARQAVQAILS
+293 DVASRQAVQAILS

-321 IGAEDLI
+321 IGEGDLI

-430 NPLFPDLSER
+430 NPLYPDLSEQA
-440 TVRKSVAE
+440 VQASVAE

-484 RHFSMLAFGG
+484 RNYALLAFGG
-494 AAGLHVSQVARKT
+494 AAGLHVGQVARKT

-550 VRRLTNRMAGRG
+550 VRRLTDRMAGQG

-570 LADGDIATRF
+570 LAEEDIATRF

-590 YEVNVTVPDLAMD
+590 YEVNVTVPDLAID
-603 DDAIRHAWASL
+603 DDAIRRAWASL

-647 VDLPAKE
+647 VDLPARE
-654 GNDQAGEARKST
+654 RSDRNENARKGT
-666 RRIYTGTW
+666 RRVYTGTW
-674 TEAAVYAADDLA
+674 TEVAVYVADDLA
-686 SGIVI
+686 PGTEID
-691 NGPAI
+691 GPAI
-696 VESDFTTVLVEEG
+696 VESDFTTVLVEAD

-722 AVSPAATE
+722 AVSPAAAE
-730 ALGALEALDPPEAL
+730 APDALEVSDSSDALDAPDTPESTKAPE
-744 DAPEAPDASEAP
+744 APEAPDA
-756 VVLDAPDA
+756 
-764 DPARSDPVTHS
+764 DPSRSDPVTHS
-775 VVAHRLESIA
+775 VVGHRLESIA

-844 DDINEGDLFIL
+844 DDIDEGDLFIL

-878 VLRFFAVNRAHHSD
+878 SLLFFAVNRAHHSD

-918 RLYEAGR
+918 KLYEAGR

-958 ARRLQA
+958 ARRLQT
-964 LLDDYGADGLMA
+964 LLDDYGADGLTA

-984 AERRIRQLIGSWKDG
+984 AERRIRQLIGGWKDG

-1017 PIRAKVTVRDDQMTI
+1017 PIRAKVTVQDDHMTI

-1216 FEMVYEGDEPAKLNM
+1216 FEMAYEGDEPAKLNM

-1245 GAPGLPH
+1245 GEPGLPH
-1252 RYKVMSNGKER
+1252 LYKVVSNGKER

-1289 YGPPGSRD
+1289 YGPPGSRN

-1304 RESGLD
+1304 RESGLA

>member
-1 MNEHASDTARP
+1 MSNVPREGGQRSF
-12 DHVKQEAKRPGVA
+12 
-25 RPDVAKTD
+25 
-33 ATSPDAAKPPISIGI
+33 SIGI
-48 DVGGTFTDFVMVVG
+48 DVGGTFTDFVVAEG

-71 ASTPQSPSDAV
+71 ASTPHAPSEAV
-82 MNGLGDI
+82 MEGLRDVGT
-89 ADSLGLSATE
+89 AYGLSAGE
-99 LLSRTRLFIH
+99 LLARTRLFIH

-153 TPVEPLVPRPL
+153 TPVEPLVPRAL
-164 RHTLAERIR
+164 RRTLEERIL
-173 SDGTVEA
+173 SDGTVQTP
-180 SVDPEALD
+180 VDSGALD
-188 GILDELARA
+188 ALMDEFVRA
-197 GVESVAVCLVFSYLN
+197 GVESVAVCLIFSYLN
-212 PAHERLVGERI
+212 PVHERLVGERI
-223 RQRHPE
+223 RCRYPDLH
-229 LYLSLSSEILPQIK
+229 LSLSSEILPQIK

-262 RYLERMKEEAS
+262 RYLRRLRDQTA
-273 GLGLESDILTMTSN
+273 GLGLERDVLTMTSN
-287 GGVTPL
+287 GGVAPL
-293 DVAARQAVQAILS
+293 DMAARQAVQAILS

-321 IGAEDLI
+321 IGEQDLI

-337 DISVIEAGDPQVS
+337 DISVIEGGDPRVS

-372 GGGSIARVDDGGTL
+372 GGGSIGRVDEGGTL
-386 HVGPQ
+386 HVGPR

-403 RGGDQPTV
+403 QGGDQPTV
-411 TDANLVLGYLDP
+411 TDANLVLGYLDAT
-423 GNFLGGR
+423 NFLGGR
-430 NPLFPDLSER
+430 TRLYPELSE
-440 TVRKSVAE
+440 KSMETHVAAL
-448 PLGLSTVD
+448 LGLRLEE
-456 AARGILDVV
+456 AAFGVLDVV

-484 RHFSMLAFGG
+484 RNFSLLAFGG
-494 AAGLHVSQVARKT
+494 AAGLHVSKVARKT
-507 GIGKVY
+507 GIRRVY
-513 LPSAAP
+513 LPRAAP

-526 LASDLRYDFAQSFTA
+526 LASDLRYDFAQSFTE
-541 SLDVVDLDE
+541 SLHVVDLDE
-550 VRRLTNRMAGRG
+550 VRKLTDRLAGQG
-562 IARLRNQG
+562 IAQLKRQDL
-570 LADGDIATRF
+570 GDEDISVRF

-590 YEVNVTVPDLAMD
+590 YEVNVNIPDLSQD
-603 DDAIRHAWASL
+603 DEAIRRSWAAL
-614 FHERYQTLYSY
+614 FHERYRTLYSY

-639 TVTGKLPS
+639 TVTGQLPT
-647 VDLPAKE
+647 VVLPRKE
-654 GNDQAGEARKST
+654 ETGSNAVPRKGT
-666 RRIYTGTW
+666 RRIYAGTW
-674 TEAAVYAADDLA
+674 IEADVFAADGLEPGVA
-686 SGIVI
+686 IH
-691 NGPAI
+691 GPAI
-696 VESDFTTVLVEEG
+696 VESDFTTILVEAG

-722 AVSPAATE
+722 VVAPAK
-730 ALGALEALDPPEAL
+730 
-744 DAPEAPDASEAP
+744 PDAASAK
-756 VVLDAPDA
+756 
-764 DPARSDPVTHS
+764 SDPITQS

-800 LNSSRDFSTAILDAT
+800 LNSSRDFSTAILDAR

-833 PSVEAVREYFG
+833 PSVEAVCDYFG
-844 DDINEGDLFIL
+844 DEINEGDLFIL

-868 TAIYPVFRDG
+868 TTIYPVFRDG
-878 VLRFFAVNRAHHSD
+878 TLLFFAVNRAHHSD

-905 SELYHEGLRIPPV
+905 SELYQEGLRIPPV
-918 RLYEAGR
+918 RLHESGR
-925 PREDLLHMLAVNVRH
+925 PREDLLRMLAVNVRH
-940 AENFTGDLH
+940 AENFSGDLH

-964 LLDDYGADGLMA
+964 LLDDYGTGGLMS
-976 SVEAILDS
+976 SVEAIMDS
-984 AERRIRQLIGSWKDG
+984 AERRIRQLILSWPDG

-1004 TLLDDDGFDAESI
+1004 TLLDDDGFDARSI
-1017 PIRAKVTVRDDQMTI
+1017 PIRARVAIRDDTMTI
-1032 DLSESSPQVTG
+1032 DLSDSSPQVTG

-1076 PVKVIAPRGLIVN
+1076 PLKVVAPQGLIVN
-1089 PNPPAPVCM
+1089 PHPPAPVCM

-1106 IVEAVFKALA
+1106 IVEAVFKAMA
-1116 PVAPDAVN
+1116 QVAPEAVN
-1124 AGFSRRLRFAITG
+1124 AGFSRRLRFAISG
-1137 RNPRT
+1137 SNPRT

-1192 KIVRNDLRPGSGG
+1192 RIVRNDLRPGSGG
-1205 DGTWRGGLGAV
+1205 DGTWRGGLGAI

-1231 AGDGVVNPP
+1231 AGDGVINPP

-1252 RYKVMSNGKER
+1252 CYKVVSNGRER

-1275 PGDRII
+1275 PGDHIV

-1289 YGPPGSRD
+1289 YGPARSRD
-1297 PDSRSRD
+1297 PSSRARD
-1304 RESGLD
+1304 QDAGLN

>member
-1 MNEHASDTARP
+1 MSNSRDAS
-12 DHVKQEAKRPGVA
+12 
-25 RPDVAKTD
+25 
-33 ATSPDAAKPPISIGI
+33 PPPFAIGI
-48 DVGGTFTDFVMVVG
+48 DVGGTFTDFVVVEG
-62 DSAPRYFKT
+62 ISAPRYFKT
-71 ASTPQSPSDAV
+71 ASIPRAPSDAV
-82 MNGLGDI
+82 MNGLRDI
-89 ADSLGLSATE
+89 GASFGLSTAE
-99 LLSRTRLFIH
+99 LLTRTRLFIH

-153 TPVEPLVPRPL
+153 TPVEPLVPRSQ
-164 RHTLAERIR
+164 RHTLDERIR
-173 SDGTVEA
+173 ADGAVE
-180 SVDPEALD
+180 SPVDTEALD
-188 GILDELARA
+188 GILDELVRS
-197 GVESVAVCLVFSYLN
+197 GVESVAVCLIFSYLN

-223 RQRHPE
+223 QQRYPD

-262 RYLERMKEEAS
+262 RYLRRMQEESS
-273 GLGLESDILTMTSN
+273 GRGLESDILTMTSN

-293 DVAARQAVQAILS
+293 NVAARQAVQAILS

-321 IGAEDLI
+321 IGESDLI

-337 DISVIEAGDPQVS
+337 DISVIESGDPQVS

-386 HVGPQ
+386 HVGPL

-411 TDANLVLGYLDP
+411 TDANMVLGYLDP

-430 NPLFPDLSER
+430 TPLYSDLSER
-440 TVRKSVAE
+440 AVQKYVAE
-448 PLGLSTVD
+448 PLGLSVVD
-456 AARGILDVV
+456 AACGILDVV

-484 RHFSMLAFGG
+484 RHFSLLAFGG
-494 AAGLHVSQVARKT
+494 AAGLHVGKVARKT
-507 GIGKVY
+507 GIGRVY

-526 LASDLRYDFAQSFTA
+526 LASDLRYDYAQSFTA

-550 VRRLTNRMAGRG
+550 VRRLTDRMA
-562 IARLRNQG
+562 AQG
-570 LADGDIATRF
+570 TAQLGKQGMGEVDISTRF

-590 YEVNVTVPDLAMD
+590 YEVNVTIPDLSRD
-603 DDAIRHAWASL
+603 DDAIRRSWASL

-647 VDLPAKE
+647 ITLPTK
-654 GNDQAGEARKST
+654 AGVVTTSEAHKGK
-666 RRIYTGTW
+666 RRIFTGTW
-674 TEAAVYAADDLA
+674 TEADVFAADDLGPGA
-686 SGIVI
+686 LID
-691 NGPAI
+691 GPAI

-722 AVSPAATE
+722 VVSSASP
-730 ALGALEALDPPEAL
+730 DPG
-744 DAPEAPDASEAP
+744 SIK
-756 VVLDAPDA
+756 
-764 DPARSDPVTHS
+764 SDPITHS

-800 LNSSRDFSTAILDAT
+800 LNSSRDFSTAILDAEA
-815 GQLVAQ
+815 QLVAQ

-833 PSVEAVREYFG
+833 PAVEAVCAYFG

-878 VLRFFAVNRAHHSD
+878 VLLFFAVNRAHHSD
-892 IGGGTHGGYNPSA
+892 VGGGTHGGYNPSA
-905 SELYHEGLRIPPV
+905 SELYHEGIRIPPV
-918 RLYEAGR
+918 RLHESGK

-940 AENFTGDLH
+940 SENFTGDLH

-958 ARRLQA
+958 ARRLQV
-964 LLDDYGADGLMA
+964 LLDDYGADGLTA
-976 SVEAILDS
+976 SVDAILKGS
-984 AERRIRQLIGSWKDG
+984 ERRIRQLIGGWEDG

-1004 TLLDDDGFDAESI
+1004 TRIDDDGFDAESI
-1017 PIRAKVTVRDDQMTI
+1017 PIRARVTVKDDTMTI

-1076 PVKVIAPRGLIVN
+1076 PVQVIAPRGLIVN

-1116 PVAPDAVN
+1116 PVAPEAVN

-1142 GNRFIWHFFFGRG
+1142 DNRFIWHFFFGRG
-1155 GGGASRGYD
+1155 GGGASRGFD

-1192 KIVRNDLRPGSGG
+1192 KIVRNDLRAGSGG

-1231 AGDGVVNPP
+1231 AGDGVINPP

-1245 GAPGLPH
+1245 GAPGMPH
-1252 RYKVMSNGKER
+1252 RYKVVSGGKVRE
-1263 MLKSKETEVPIL
+1263 LKSKETEVLIQ
-1275 PGDRII
+1275 PGDHIV

-1289 YGPPGSRD
+1289 YGPP
-1297 PDSRSRD
+1297 RSREQGRRD
-1304 RESGLD
+1304 RDEESGLA

>member
-1 MNEHASDTARP
+1 MNEHASDAARP
-12 DHVKQEAKRPGVA
+12 DNVRPG
-25 RPDVAKTD
+25 
-33 ATSPDAAKPPISIGI
+33 ATTPGAAAPDAAKPPISIGI
-48 DVGGTFTDFVMVVG
+48 DVGGTFTDFVVVEG

-71 ASTPQSPSDAV
+71 ASTPRAPSDAV

-89 ADSLGLSATE
+89 ADAHGLTAAE
-99 LLSRTRLFIH
+99 LMSRTRLFIH

-164 RHTLAERIR
+164 RHTLEERVR
-173 SDGTVEA
+173 SDGTVETP
-180 SVDPEALD
+180 VDNAALD
-188 GILDELARA
+188 EILDELART

-250 TAVNAYVGPVYA
+250 SAVNAYVGPVYA
-262 RYLERMKEEAS
+262 RYLERMKEEAA
-273 GLGLESDILTMTSN
+273 GLGLASDILTMTSN

-321 IGAEDLI
+321 IGASDLI

-386 HVGPQ
+386 HVGPR
-391 SAGADPGPACYG
+391 SAGAEPGPACYG

-430 NPLFPDLSER
+430 NTLFPDQSER
-440 TVRKSVAE
+440 AVRDSVAD

-484 RHFSMLAFGG
+484 RRFSLLAFGG
-494 AAGLHVSQVARKT
+494 AAGLHVGQVARKT

-550 VRRLTNRMAGRG
+550 VRRLTERMAGQG

-570 LADGDIATRF
+570 LAEGDISTRF

-590 YEVNVTVPDLAMD
+590 YEVNVTVPDLATD
-603 DDAIRHAWASL
+603 DDTIRHTWASL

-647 VDLPAKE
+647 IDLPVKE
-654 GNDQAGEARKST
+654 WNDTAGEARKGT

-674 TEAAVYAADDLA
+674 TEASVYAADGLA
-686 SGIVI
+686 PGTEIE
-691 NGPAI
+691 GPAI

-722 AVSPAATE
+722 DVTPALREAPETPNAMDAPEATE
-730 ALGALEALDPPEAL
+730 
-744 DAPEAPDASEAP
+744 APEAPDAPEAP
-756 VVLDAPDA
+756 EAPDA
-764 DPARSDPVTHS
+764 PEAVPARSDPITHS

-844 DDINEGDLFIL
+844 DDIHEGDLFIL

-958 ARRLQA
+958 ARRLQT

-984 AERRIRQLIGSWKDG
+984 AERRIRQLIGGWKDG

-1017 PIRAKVTVRDDQMTI
+1017 PIRAKVTVQDDHMTI

-1205 DGTWRGGLGAV
+1205 EGTWRGGLGAV

-1252 RYKVMSNGKER
+1252 RYKVVSNGRER

-1304 RESGLD
+1304 QDSGLV

>member
-1 MNEHASDTARP
+1 MNKPAR
-12 DHVKQEAKRPGVA
+12 G
-25 RPDVAKTD
+25 
-33 ATSPDAAKPPISIGI
+33 AAPLRFSIGI
-48 DVGGTFTDFVMVVG
+48 DVGGTFTDFVVAED

-71 ASTPQSPSDAV
+71 ASTPHAPSDAV
-82 MNGLGDI
+82 MNGLRDI
-89 ADSLGLSATE
+89 GEAYGLPAAE
-99 LLSRTRLFIH
+99 LLARTRLFIH

-129 TTEGFRDLLAL
+129 TTDGFRDLLAL

-153 TPVEPLVPRPL
+153 TPVEPLVPRSL
-164 RHTLAERIR
+164 RCTLEERIR

-180 SVDPEALD
+180 PEDAAALEE
-188 GILDELARA
+188 ILDELVGT
-197 GVESVAVCLVFSYLN
+197 GVESVAVCLIFSYLN
-212 PAHERLVGERI
+212 PAHERLMGERI
-223 RQRHPE
+223 RARHPD
-229 LYLSLSSEILPQIK
+229 LYLSLSSQILPQIK

-262 RYLERMKEEAS
+262 RYLRRMQEETS
-273 GLGLESDILTMTSN
+273 GLGLEKEILTMTSN

-293 DVAARQAVQAILS
+293 DAAARQAVQAILS

-321 IGAEDLI
+321 IGETELI

-337 DISVIEAGDPQVS
+337 DISVIEGGDPQVS

-430 NPLFPDLSER
+430 TRLHQDRAADAVETSIAR
-440 TVRKSVAE
+440 
-448 PLGLSTVD
+448 PLGLSLEE
-456 AARGILDVV
+456 AALGVLDVV

-484 RHFSMLAFGG
+484 RNFSLLAFGG
-494 AAGLHVSQVARKT
+494 AAGLHVSKVARKT
-507 GIGKVY
+507 GISRIH

-550 VRRLTNRMAGRG
+550 VRRLTDHMGEQG
-562 IARLRNQG
+562 IAQLRKQG
-570 LADGDIATRF
+570 LGDEDITIRF

-590 YEVNVTVPDLAMD
+590 YEVNVRIPDLSRD
-603 DDAIRHAWASL
+603 DDAIRRSWAAL
-614 FHERYQTLYSY
+614 FHERYQVLYSY

-647 VDLPAKE
+647 VILPGKE
-654 GNDQAGEARKST
+654 QTGSTPDARNAPDPRKGT
-666 RRIYTGTW
+666 RRIFTGTW
-674 TEAAVYAADDLA
+674 TEAAVYTADDLEPGA
-686 SGIVI
+686 AIE
-691 NGPAI
+691 GPAI

-709 DRLEVDPYGGMVL
+709 DRLEVDPYGGMAL
-722 AVSPAATE
+722 IISSTAQDSDTAAAAPASA
-730 ALGALEALDPPEAL
+730 A
-744 DAPEAPDASEAP
+744 
-756 VVLDAPDA
+756 
-764 DPARSDPVTHS
+764 SDPITHS

-800 LNSSRDFSTAILDAT
+800 LNSSRDFSTAILDAR

-833 PSVEAVREYFG
+833 PSVEAVCEYFG

-878 VLRFFAVNRAHHSD
+878 TLLFFAVNRAHHSD

-925 PREDLLHMLAVNVRH
+925 SREDLLRMLAVNVRH

-958 ARRLQA
+958 ARRLQS
-964 LLDDYGADGLMA
+964 LLDDYGVGGLMT

-984 AERRIRQLIGSWKDG
+984 AERRIRQLIGGWRDG

-1017 PIRAKVTVRDDQMTI
+1017 PIRAKVTVRGDNMTI
-1032 DLSESSPQVTG
+1032 DLSDSSPQVTG

-1076 PVKVIAPRGLIVN
+1076 PVKVIAPKGLIVN

-1137 RNPRT
+1137 RDPRT

-1231 AGDGVVNPP
+1231 AGDGVINPP

-1252 RYKVMSNGKER
+1252 RYMVVSDGRER

-1275 PGDRII
+1275 PGDRIV

-1289 YGPPGSRD
+1289 YGP
-1297 PDSRSRD
+1297 SRSRD
-1304 RESGLD
+1304 PSSRSRDQESGLV

>member
-1 MNEHASDTARP
+1 M
-12 DHVKQEAKRPGVA
+12 
-25 RPDVAKTD
+25 
-33 ATSPDAAKPPISIGI
+33 
-48 DVGGTFTDFVMVVG
+48 
-62 DSAPRYFKT
+62 
-71 ASTPQSPSDAV
+71 
-82 MNGLGDI
+82 
-89 ADSLGLSATE
+89 
-99 LLSRTRLFIH
+99 
-109 GTTVATNTLLE
+109 
-120 RKGARVGLI
+120 
-129 TTEGFRDLLAL
+129 
-140 REGLKE
+140 
-146 DRYNLRM
+146 
-153 TPVEPLVPRPL
+153 
-164 RHTLAERIR
+164 
-173 SDGTVEA
+173 
-180 SVDPEALD
+180 
-188 GILDELARA
+188 
-197 GVESVAVCLVFSYLN
+197 
-212 PAHERLVGERI
+212 
-223 RQRHPE
+223 
-229 LYLSLSSEILPQIK
+229 
-243 EYDRLST
+243 
-250 TAVNAYVGPVYA
+250 
-262 RYLERMKEEAS
+262 
-273 GLGLESDILTMTSN
+273 
-287 GGVTPL
+287 
-293 DVAARQAVQAILS
+293 
-306 GPAGGVSGAVAYGRL
+306 
-321 IGAEDLI
+321 
-328 GFDMGGTST
+328 
-337 DISVIEAGDPQVS
+337 
-350 GEHYEG
+350 
-356 GWKIAVP
+356 
-363 MIDLHTLGA
+363 
-372 GGGSIARVDDGGTL
+372 DDGGTL

-403 RGGDQPTV
+403 RGGDLPTV

-430 NPLFPDLSER
+430 TRLHRDR
-440 TVRKSVAE
+440 AVQSVETGIAA
-448 PLGLSTVD
+448 PLGLSLEE
-456 AARGILDVV
+456 AALGVLDVV

-484 RHFSMLAFGG
+484 RNFSLLAFGG
-494 AAGLHVSQVARKT
+494 AAGLHVGKVARKT

-550 VRRLTNRMAGRG
+550 VRRLTAHMADQGV
-562 IARLRNQG
+562 AQLRHQG
-570 LADGDIATRF
+570 LGDEDITIRF

-590 YEVNVTVPDLAMD
+590 YEVNVRIPDLERD
-603 DDAIRHAWASL
+603 DDDVRRSWAAL
-614 FHERYQTLYSY
+614 FHERYQVLYSY

-647 VDLPAKE
+647 IPLPKKE
-654 GNDQAGEARKST
+654 GTGTVGDPRKGT
-666 RRIYTGTW
+666 RRIFTGTW
-674 TEAAVYAADDLA
+674 TEVDVYAADDLEPGA
-686 SGIVI
+686 DIA
-691 NGPAI
+691 GPAI
-696 VESDFTTVLVEEG
+696 VESDFTTVLVEAG
-709 DRLEVDPYGGMVL
+709 DRLEVDPYGGMAL
-722 AVSPAATE
+722 AVSSA
-730 ALGALEALDPPEAL
+730 
-744 DAPEAPDASEAP
+744 APDTDS
-756 VVLDAPDA
+756 
-764 DPARSDPVTHS
+764 ARSDPVTHS
-775 VVAHRLESIA
+775 VVGHRLESIA

-800 LNSSRDFSTAILDAT
+800 LNSSRDFSTAILDAG
-815 GQLVAQ
+815 GQLAAQ

-833 PSVEAVREYFG
+833 PSVQAVREFFG

-878 VLRFFAVNRAHHSD
+878 TLLFFAVNRAHHSD

-958 ARRLQA
+958 ARRLQS
-964 LLDDYGADGLMA
+964 LLDDYGAEGLMA

-984 AERRIRQLIGSWKDG
+984 AERRIRQLIGGWRDG

-1017 PIRAKVTVRDDQMTI
+1017 PIRARVTVQDDNMTI
-1032 DLSESSPQVTG
+1032 DLSDSSPQVTG

-1076 PVKVIAPRGLIVN
+1076 PVKVIAPKGLIVN

-1142 GNRFIWHFFFGRG
+1142 DHRFIWHFFFGRG

-1192 KIVRNDLRPGSGG
+1192 KIVRNDLRSGSGG

-1231 AGDGVVNPP
+1231 AGDGVINPP

-1245 GAPGLPH
+1245 GAPGQPH
-1252 RYKVMSNGKER
+1252 RYKVVSSNGRER

-1275 PGDRII
+1275 PGDRIV

-1289 YGPPGSRD
+1289 YGPPRSRD
-1297 PDSRSRD
+1297 PSSRARD
-1304 RESGLD
+1304 QESSLA

>member
-1 MNEHASDTARP
+1 MNNPAR
-12 DHVKQEAKRPGVA
+12 
-25 RPDVAKTD
+25 
-33 ATSPDAAKPPISIGI
+33 DAAPLRFSIGI
-48 DVGGTFTDFVMVVG
+48 DVGGTFTDFVVAEG

-71 ASTPQSPSDAV
+71 ASTPHAPSDAV
-82 MNGLGDI
+82 MNGLRDI
-89 ADSLGLSATE
+89 AESYGLPVAE
-99 LLSRTRLFIH
+99 LLARTRLFIH

-129 TTEGFRDLLAL
+129 TTDGFRDLLAL

-164 RHTLAERIR
+164 RRTLEERIR
-173 SDGTVEA
+173 GDGTVEA
-180 SVDPEALD
+180 PVDVAALD
-188 GILDELARA
+188 EILDELVET
-197 GVESVAVCLVFSYLN
+197 GVESLAVCLIFSYLN

-223 RQRHPE
+223 RERYSD

-262 RYLERMKEEAS
+262 RYLRRMQEETS
-273 GLGLESDILTMTSN
+273 GLGLEKDILTMTSN

-293 DVAARQAVQAILS
+293 DAAARQAVQAILS

-321 IGAEDLI
+321 IGETELI

-337 DISVIEAGDPQVS
+337 DISVIEGGDPQVS

-372 GGGSIARVDDGGTL
+372 GGGSIARVDEGGTL

-430 NPLFPDLSER
+430 NRLHQDR
-440 TVRKSVAE
+440 AAASVETSIAR
-448 PLGLSTVD
+448 PLGLSLEE
-456 AARGILDVV
+456 AALGVLDVV

-484 RHFSMLAFGG
+484 RNFSLLAFGG
-494 AAGLHVSQVARKT
+494 AAGLHVGKVARKT
-507 GIGKVY
+507 GIGRIH

-550 VRRLTNRMAGRG
+550 VRRMTDHMADQG
-562 IARLRNQG
+562 IAQLRKQG
-570 LADGDIATRF
+570 LGVEDITIRF

-590 YEVNVTVPDLAMD
+590 YEVNVRIPDLSRD
-603 DDAIRHAWASL
+603 DDAIRSSWAAL
-614 FHERYQTLYSY
+614 FHERYRVLYSY
-625 HQLDQEIRLVTLRA
+625 HQLDQEVRLVTLRA

-647 VDLPAKE
+647 VILPGKE
-654 GNDQAGEARKST
+654 QTGSTPDARNAPDPRKGT
-666 RRIYTGTW
+666 RRIFTGTW
-674 TEAAVYAADDLA
+674 TEAAVFAADDLEPGA
-686 SGIVI
+686 VI
-691 NGPAI
+691 DGPAV
-696 VESDFTTVLVEEG
+696 VESEFTTVLVEAG
-709 DRLEVDPYGGMVL
+709 NRLEVDPYGGMIL
-722 AVSPAATE
+722 NVSSATPDTDAAATVPASGISTPAPAA
-730 ALGALEALDPPEAL
+730 
-744 DAPEAPDASEAP
+744 
-756 VVLDAPDA
+756 
-764 DPARSDPVTHS
+764 SDPITHS

-800 LNSSRDFSTAILDAT
+800 LNSSRDFSTAILDAR

-833 PSVEAVREYFG
+833 PSVEAVCEYFG

-878 VLRFFAVNRAHHSD
+878 TLLFFAVNRAHHSD

-958 ARRLQA
+958 ARRLQT
-964 LLDDYGADGLMA
+964 LLDDYGAEGLMT

-984 AERRIRQLIGSWKDG
+984 AERRIRQLIGGWPDG

-1004 TLLDDDGFDAESI
+1004 TLLDDDGFDAHSI
-1017 PIRAKVTVRDDQMTI
+1017 PIRAKVTVRDDNMTI
-1032 DLSESSPQVTG
+1032 DLSDSSPQVTG

-1076 PVKVIAPRGLIVN
+1076 PVKVIAPKGLIVN

-1137 RNPRT
+1137 RNPHT

-1231 AGDGVVNPP
+1231 AGDGVINPP

-1245 GAPGLPH
+1245 GEPGLPH
-1252 RYKVMSNGKER
+1252 RYKVVSNGKER

-1275 PGDRII
+1275 PGDHIV

-1289 YGPPGSRD
+1289 YGPP
-1297 PDSRSRD
+1297 DSREASSRAHD
-1304 RESGLD
+1304 QESGLV

>member
-1 MNEHASDTARP
+1 MKNTA
-12 DHVKQEAKRPGVA
+12 G
-25 RPDVAKTD
+25 
-33 ATSPDAAKPPISIGI
+33 DAAPLRFSIGI
-48 DVGGTFTDFVMVVG
+48 DVGGTFTDFVVAEG
-62 DSAPRYFKT
+62 DTAPRYFKT
-71 ASTPQSPSDAV
+71 ASTPHAPSDAV
-82 MNGLGDI
+82 MNGLRDI
-89 ADSLGLSATE
+89 GAAYGLPAAE

-164 RHTLAERIR
+164 RRTLEERIR
-173 SDGTVEA
+173 GDGSVEA
-180 SVDPEALD
+180 PVDAGALD
-188 GILDELARA
+188 EILDELAEA
-197 GVESVAVCLVFSYLN
+197 GVESVAVCLIFSYLN
-212 PAHERLVGERI
+212 PVHERLVDERI
-223 RQRHPE
+223 RERHPD
-229 LYLSLSSEILPQIK
+229 LYLSISSEILPQIK

-262 RYLERMKEEAS
+262 RYLNRMREETS
-273 GLGLESDILTMTSN
+273 VLGLENEILTMTSN

-293 DVAARQAVQAILS
+293 DTAARQAVQAILS

-321 IGAEDLI
+321 IGETELI

-337 DISVIEAGDPQVS
+337 DISVIEGGDPQVS

-403 RGGDQPTV
+403 SGGDQPTV

-430 NPLFPDLSER
+430 TRLHQDR
-440 TVRKSVAE
+440 AVRAVKTRVAG
-448 PLGLSTVD
+448 PLGLSLEE
-456 AARGILDVV
+456 AALGVLDVV

-484 RHFSMLAFGG
+484 RNFSLLAFGG
-494 AAGLHVSQVARKT
+494 AAGLHVGKVARKT
-507 GIGKVY
+507 GISRIH

-550 VRRLTNRMAGRG
+550 VRRLTDHMADQGV
-562 IARLRNQG
+562 AQLRKQG
-570 LADGDIATRF
+570 VGDEDITTRF
-580 TADMRYLDQI
+580 TADMRYLDQV
-590 YEVNVTVPDLAMD
+590 YEVNVSIPDLSQE
-603 DDAIRHAWASL
+603 DDAIRRSWAVR
-614 FHERYQTLYSY
+614 FHERYQVLYAY

-647 VDLPAKE
+647 VILPGKE
-654 GNDQAGEARKST
+654 QAGSTPDARKGT
-666 RRIYTGTW
+666 RRVFTGTW
-674 TEAAVYAADDLA
+674 TEAAVYAAEDLEPG
-686 SGIVI
+686 SLIE
-691 NGPAI
+691 GPAI

-722 AVSPAATE
+722 NVSST
-730 ALGALEALDPPEAL
+730 
-744 DAPEAPDASEAP
+744 
-756 VVLDAPDA
+756 APDA
-764 DPARSDPVTHS
+764 DSAAADPASAAADPITHS

-800 LNSSRDFSTAILDAT
+800 LNSSRDFSTAILDAR

-833 PSVEAVREYFG
+833 PSVEAVCEYFG
-844 DDINEGDLFIL
+844 DDINEDDLFIL

-878 VLRFFAVNRAHHSD
+878 TLLFFAVNRAHHSD

-949 AQIGSVQIA
+949 AQIGSVRIA
-958 ARRLQA
+958 ARRLQS
-964 LLDDYGADGLMA
+964 LLDDYGDGGLTA

-984 AERRIRQLIGSWKDG
+984 AERRIRQLIGGWRDG

-1017 PIRAKVTVRDDQMTI
+1017 PIRAKVTVQDDNMTI
-1032 DLSESSPQVTG
+1032 DLSDSSPQVTG

-1076 PVKVIAPRGLIVN
+1076 PVKVIAPKGLIVN

-1231 AGDGVVNPP
+1231 AGDGVINPP

-1252 RYKVMSNGKER
+1252 RYMVVSDGGER

-1275 PGDRII
+1275 PGDRIV

-1289 YGPPGSRD
+1289 YGPPDSRD
-1297 PDSRSRD
+1297 ASSRARD
-1304 RESGLD
+1304 QESSLV

>member
-1 MNEHASDTARP
+1 MNNLS
-12 DHVKQEAKRPGVA
+12 
-25 RPDVAKTD
+25 
-33 ATSPDAAKPPISIGI
+33 SDAASLHFSIGV
-48 DVGGTFTDFVMVVG
+48 DVGGTFTDFVVAEG

-71 ASTPQSPSDAV
+71 ASTPHAPSDAV
-82 MNGLGDI
+82 MNGLSDI
-89 ADSLGLSATE
+89 GEAYGLPAAE
-99 LLSRTRLFIH
+99 LLARTRLFIH

-164 RHTLAERIR
+164 RLTLEERIR
-173 SDGTVEA
+173 GDGTVEA
-180 SVDPEALD
+180 PVDTGALD
-188 GILDELARA
+188 EILDELVEA
-197 GVESVAVCLVFSYLN
+197 GVESVAVCLIFSYLN

-223 RQRHPE
+223 RERHPD

-262 RYLERMKEEAS
+262 RYLRRMQEETS
-273 GLGLESDILTMTSN
+273 DLGLEKEMLTMTSN

-321 IGAEDLI
+321 IGETELI

-337 DISVIEAGDPQVS
+337 DISVIEGGDPQVS

-403 RGGDQPTV
+403 RGGEQPTV

-423 GNFLGGR
+423 DNFLGGR
-430 NPLFPDLSER
+430 TRLHQDWAAA
-440 TVRKSVAE
+440 SVEHCVAK
-448 PLGLSTVD
+448 PLGLSLEE
-456 AARGILDVV
+456 AALGVLDVV

-484 RHFSMLAFGG
+484 RNFSLLAFGG
-494 AAGLHVSQVARKT
+494 AAGLHVGKVARKT
-507 GIGKVY
+507 GISRIH

-550 VRRLTNRMAGRG
+550 VRRLADQMAEQGV
-562 IARLRNQG
+562 AQLRKQG
-570 LADGDIATRF
+570 LGDEDITIRF

-590 YEVNVTVPDLAMD
+590 YEVNVSIPDLSLD
-603 DDAIRHAWASL
+603 DGTIRGAWAAL
-614 FHERYQTLYSY
+614 FHDRYRVLYSY

-647 VDLPAKE
+647 VLLPGKE
-654 GNDQAGEARKST
+654 GTGSTPDARKGT
-666 RRIYTGTW
+666 RRIFTGTW
-674 TEAAVYAADDLA
+674 TEAAVYAADDLEPGSA
-686 SGIVI
+686 IE
-691 NGPAI
+691 GPAI

-722 AVSPAATE
+722 AISSATPDSAASDTPS
-730 ALGALEALDPPEAL
+730 AASDPPLSGLDPPSA
-744 DAPEAPDASEAP
+744 A
-756 VVLDAPDA
+756 
-764 DPARSDPVTHS
+764 SDPITHS

-833 PSVEAVREYFG
+833 PSVEAVCEYFG

-878 VLRFFAVNRAHHSD
+878 SLLFFAVNRAHHSD

-918 RLYEAGR
+918 RLYESGR

-958 ARRLQA
+958 ARRLQT
-964 LLDDYGADGLMA
+964 LLDDYGAEGLMT

-984 AERRIRQLIGSWKDG
+984 AERRIRQLISGWKDG

-1017 PIRAKVTVRDDQMTI
+1017 PIRAKVSVQGDNMTI
-1032 DLSESSPQVTG
+1032 DLSDSSPQVTG

-1076 PVKVIAPRGLIVN
+1076 PVKVIAPKGLIVN

-1231 AGDGVVNPP
+1231 AGDGVINPP

-1252 RYKVMSNGKER
+1252 QYMVVSDGRER

-1275 PGDRII
+1275 PGDRIV

-1297 PDSRSRD
+1297 ASSRSHD
-1304 RESGLD
+1304 RESSLV

>member
-1 MNEHASDTARP
+1 MVNSRDASSMP
-12 DHVKQEAKRPGVA
+12 F
-25 RPDVAKTD
+25 
-33 ATSPDAAKPPISIGI
+33 SIGI
-48 DVGGTFTDFVMVVG
+48 DVGGTFTDFVVVEG

-71 ASTPQSPSDAV
+71 ASIPHAPSDAV
-82 MNGLGDI
+82 MNGLRDI
-89 ADSLGLSATE
+89 GASYDLPVAE
-99 LLSRTRLFIH
+99 LMSRTRLFIH

-153 TPVEPLVPRPL
+153 TPVEPLVPRHL
-164 RHTLAERIR
+164 RRTLEERIR
-173 SDGTVEA
+173 SDGAVEA
-180 SVDPEALD
+180 PVDIEALD
-188 GILDELARA
+188 EILDEMARA
-197 GVESVAVCLVFSYLN
+197 GVESVAVCLIFSYLN
-212 PAHERLVGERI
+212 PIHERLVGERI
-223 RQRHPE
+223 QQRYPD

-250 TAVNAYVGPVYA
+250 TTVNAYVGPVYA
-262 RYLERMKEEAS
+262 RYLRKMQEESSAR
-273 GLGLESDILTMTSN
+273 GLESDILTMTSN

-321 IGAEDLI
+321 IGETDLI

-411 TDANLVLGYLDP
+411 TDANMVLGYLDP

-430 NPLFPDLSER
+430 TPLYPDLSER
-440 TVRKSVAE
+440 AVQKYVAE
-448 PLGLSTVD
+448 PLGLSVVD
-456 AARGILDVV
+456 ASCGILDVV

-484 RHFSMLAFGG
+484 RHFSLLAFGG
-494 AAGLHVSQVARKT
+494 AAGLHVGKVARKT
-507 GIGKVY
+507 GIGRVY

-526 LASDLRYDFAQSFTA
+526 LASDLRYDYAQSFTA

-550 VRRLTNRMAGRG
+550 VRRLTDRMAAQG
-562 IARLRNQG
+562 IAQLGKQRLG
-570 LADGDIATRF
+570 EEDIATRF

-590 YEVNVTVPDLAMD
+590 YEVNVAIPDLSQD
-603 DDAIRHAWASL
+603 DDAIRQSWASL

-647 VDLPAKE
+647 ITLPAK
-654 GNDQAGEARKST
+654 AGTVST
-666 RRIYTGTW
+666 SESKKGKRRVFTGTW
-674 TEAAVYAADDLA
+674 TEADVYSADDIGPGA
-686 SGIVI
+686 VI
-691 NGPAI
+691 DGPAI

-722 AVSPAATE
+722 VVSSAVP
-730 ALGALEALDPPEAL
+730 DPE
-744 DAPEAPDASEAP
+744 SIK
-756 VVLDAPDA
+756 
-764 DPARSDPVTHS
+764 SDPITHS

-800 LNSSRDFSTAILDAT
+800 LNSSRDFSTAILDAEA
-815 GQLVAQ
+815 QLVAQ

-833 PSVEAVREYFG
+833 PAVEAVIEYFG
-844 DDINEGDLFIL
+844 DEIHEGDLFIL

-878 VLRFFAVNRAHHSD
+878 ALLFFAVNRAHHSD
-892 IGGGTHGGYNPSA
+892 VGGGTHGGYNPSA
-905 SELYHEGLRIPPV
+905 SEVYHEGIRIPPV
-918 RLYEAGR
+918 RLYESGK

-940 AENFTGDLH
+940 SENFTGDLH

-958 ARRLQA
+958 ARRLQV
-964 LLDDYGADGLMA
+964 LLDDYGVDGLTA
-976 SVEAILDS
+976 SVDAILKG
-984 AERRIRQLIGSWKDG
+984 AERRIRQLIGSWEDG
-999 VYFGE
+999 VYYGE
-1004 TLLDDDGFDAESI
+1004 TLIDDDGFDAESI
-1017 PIRAKVTVRDDQMTI
+1017 PIRARVTIKDDTMTI

-1076 PVKVIAPRGLIVN
+1076 PVQVIAPKGLIVN

-1116 PVAPDAVN
+1116 PVAPEAVN

-1142 GNRFIWHFFFGRG
+1142 GKRFIWHFFFGRG

-1192 KIVRNDLRPGSGG
+1192 KIVRNDLRAGSGG

-1216 FEMVYEGDEPAKLNM
+1216 FEMIYEGDEPAKLNM

-1245 GAPGLPH
+1245 GAPGMPH
-1252 RYKVMSNGKER
+1252 RYKVVSNGRER

-1275 PGDRII
+1275 PGDHIV

-1289 YGPPGSRD
+1289 YGNPGLRAPSGK
-1297 PDSRSRD
+1297 SRD
-1304 RESGLD
+1304 RESGLA

>member
-1 MNEHASDTARP
+1 MSF
-12 DHVKQEAKRPGVA
+12 
-25 RPDVAKTD
+25 
-33 ATSPDAAKPPISIGI
+33 SIGI
-48 DVGGTFTDFVMVVG
+48 DVGGTFTDFVVAEG

-71 ASTPQSPSDAV
+71 ASTPHAPSDAV
-82 MNGLGDI
+82 MNGLRDI
-89 ADSLGLSATE
+89 GAAYGLPAAE

-164 RHTLAERIR
+164 RRTLKERIR
-173 SDGTVEA
+173 ADSAVEA
-180 SVDPEALD
+180 PVDSGALD
-188 GILDELARA
+188 EILDELVRA
-197 GVESVAVCLVFSYLN
+197 GVESVAVCLIFSYLN

-223 RQRHPE
+223 RRRYPD

-262 RYLERMKEEAS
+262 RYLRRMQEETS
-273 GLGLESDILTMTSN
+273 RLGLERDVLTMTSN

-293 DVAARQAVQAILS
+293 DVAAQQAVQAILS

-321 IGAEDLI
+321 IGETDLI

-337 DISVIEAGDPQVS
+337 DISVIEAGDPQIS

-386 HVGPQ
+386 HVGPR

-411 TDANLVLGYLDP
+411 TDANLVLGYLDSK
-423 GNFLGGR
+423 NFLGGR
-430 NPLFPDLSER
+430 TPLYPDLSEEAME
-440 TVRKSVAE
+440 TYVAE
-448 PLGLSTVD
+448 PLGLSLEE
-456 AARGILDVV
+456 AALGVLDVV

-484 RHFSMLAFGG
+484 RNFSLLAFGG
-494 AAGLHVSQVARKT
+494 AAGLHVGKVARKT
-507 GIGKVY
+507 GIGRVY

-550 VRRLTNRMAGRG
+550 VRRLTDHMADQG
-562 IARLRNQG
+562 IAQLRKQE
-570 LADGDIATRF
+570 LRDEDISIRF

-590 YEVNVTVPDLAMD
+590 YEVNVNIPDLSQD
-603 DDAIRHAWASL
+603 DGAIRRSWAAL
-614 FHERYQTLYSY
+614 FHDRYRTLYSY

-647 VDLPAKE
+647 VTLPEKE
-654 GNDQAGEARKST
+654 ETGSTADARKGT

-674 TEAAVYAADDLA
+674 TEADVFAADALA
-686 SGIVI
+686 PGTVI
-691 NGPAI
+691 DGPAI

-709 DRLEVDPYGGMVL
+709 DRLEVDSHGGLVL
-722 AVSPAATE
+722 IVSSAT
-730 ALGALEALDPPEAL
+730 
-744 DAPEAPDASEAP
+744 PDAAS
-756 VVLDAPDA
+756 V
-764 DPARSDPVTHS
+764 RSDPITHS

-800 LNSSRDFSTAILDAT
+800 LNSSRDFSTAILDAR

-833 PSVEAVREYFG
+833 PSVEAVCEYFG

-868 TAIYPVFRDG
+868 TAIYPVFRNG
-878 VLRFFAVNRAHHSD
+878 TLLFFAVNRAHHSD

-918 RLYEAGR
+918 RLYESGR

-940 AENFTGDLH
+940 AENFSGDLH

-958 ARRLQA
+958 ARRLQV
-964 LLDDYGADGLMA
+964 LLDDYGADGLMT

-984 AERRIRQLIGSWKDG
+984 AERRIRQLIEGWPDG
-999 VYFGE
+999 VYRGE
-1004 TLLDDDGFDAESI
+1004 TLLDDDGFDAEAI
-1017 PIRAKVTVRDDQMTI
+1017 PIRAKVTVQDDTMTI
-1032 DLSESSPQVTG
+1032 DLSDSSPQVTG

-1137 RNPRT
+1137 SNPRT

-1245 GAPGLPH
+1245 GESGLPH
-1252 RYKVMSNGKER
+1252 RYMVVSNGRER

-1275 PGDRII
+1275 PGDRIV

-1289 YGPPGSRD
+1289 YGPP
-1297 PDSRSRD
+1297 RSRD
-1304 RESGLD
+1304 TSSRARDRDSGLA

>member
-1 MNEHASDTARP
+1 MTNQLSSTP
-12 DHVKQEAKRPGVA
+12 
-25 RPDVAKTD
+25 
-33 ATSPDAAKPPISIGI
+33 SPPISIGI
-48 DVGGTFTDFVMVVG
+48 DVGGTFTDFVVVEG

-180 SVDPEALD
+180 PVDQEALD
-188 GILDELARA
+188 SILDELARA

-223 RQRHPE
+223 RQRHTE

-273 GLGLESDILTMTSN
+273 SLGFESDILTMTSN

-403 RGGDQPTV
+403 RGGDRPTV

-440 TVRKSVAE
+440 AVRKSVAE

-484 RHFSMLAFGG
+484 RHFSLLAFGG

-562 IARLRNQG
+562 IDRLRNQG

-639 TVTGKLPS
+639 TVSGKLPS
-647 VDLPAKE
+647 VDLPSKQ

-691 NGPAI
+691 DGPAI

-722 AVSPAATE
+722 TVSPAATE
-730 ALGALEALDPPEAL
+730 ALDAPEALDPPEAL
-744 DAPEAPDASEAP
+744 DAPEAPA
-756 VVLDAPDA
+756 VLDAPNA

-878 VLRFFAVNRAHHSD
+878 VLHFFAVNRAHHSD

-984 AERRIRQLIGSWKDG
+984 AERRIRQLIGGWKDG
-999 VYFGE
+999 VYYGE

-1017 PIRAKVTVRDDQMTI
+1017 PIRAKVTVQDDHMTI

-1142 GNRFIWHFFFGRG
+1142 GSRFIWHFFFGRG

-1205 DGTWRGGLGAV
+1205 DGRWRGGLGAV

-1252 RYKVMSNGKER
+1252 RYKVVSNGKER
-1263 MLKSKETEVPIL
+1263 LLKSKETEVPIL

-1289 YGPPGSRD
+1289 YGPPGSRN
-1297 PDSRSRD
+1297 PDNRSRD
-1304 RESGLD
+1304 RESGLV

>member
-1 MNEHASDTARP
+1 MNNPTRDTA
-12 DHVKQEAKRPGVA
+12 K
-25 RPDVAKTD
+25 
-33 ATSPDAAKPPISIGI
+33 PDAAKPPLSIGI
-48 DVGGTFTDFVMVVG
+48 DVGGTFTDFVVAEG

-71 ASTPQSPSDAV
+71 ASTPQAPSDAV
-82 MNGLGDI
+82 MNGLRDI
-89 ADSLGLSATE
+89 GAAYGLPVTE

-153 TPVEPLVPRPL
+153 TPVVPLVPRPL
-164 RHTLAERIR
+164 RRTLEERIR
-173 SDGTVEA
+173 ADGTVEA
-180 SVDPEALD
+180 PVDSGALD
-188 GILDELARA
+188 EILEELVQA
-197 GVESVAVCLVFSYLN
+197 GVESVAVCLIFSYLN

-223 RQRHPE
+223 RRRFPD

-262 RYLERMKEEAS
+262 RYLRRMQEETS
-273 GLGLESDILTMTSN
+273 RLGLAREVLTMTSN

-293 DVAARQAVQAILS
+293 DTAARQAVQAILS

-321 IGAEDLI
+321 IGETDLI

-337 DISVIEAGDPQVS
+337 DISVIEGGDPQVS

-411 TDANLVLGYLDP
+411 TDANLVLGYIDP

-430 NPLFPDLSER
+430 TRLHRDR
-440 TVRKSVAE
+440 AVQSVGTRIAGT
-448 PLGLSTVD
+448 LGLSLEE
-456 AARGILDVV
+456 AALGVLDVV

-484 RHFSMLAFGG
+484 RNFSLLAFGG
-494 AAGLHVSQVARKT
+494 AAGLHVGKVARKT
-507 GIGKVY
+507 GIGRVY

-550 VRRLTNRMAGRG
+550 VRRLTDRMADQG
-562 IARLRNQG
+562 IARLREQELG
-570 LADGDIATRF
+570 DEDIAVRL

-590 YEVNVTVPDLAMD
+590 YEVNVNIPDLSQD
-603 DDAIRHAWASL
+603 DGAIRRSWAAL

-625 HQLDQEIRLVTLRA
+625 HQLDQEVRLVTLRA

-647 VDLPAKE
+647 LALPKKE
-654 GNDQAGEARKST
+654 ETRTTGDPRKGT

-674 TEAAVYAADDLA
+674 TEADVYAADVLA
-686 SGIVI
+686 PGAVI
-691 NGPAI
+691 DGPAI
-696 VESDFTTVLVEEG
+696 VESDFTTILVEEG
-709 DRLEVDPYGGMVL
+709 DRLEVDSFGGMVL
-722 AVSPAATE
+722 AVSSAT
-730 ALGALEALDPPEAL
+730 
-744 DAPEAPDASEAP
+744 PDT
-756 VVLDAPDA
+756 PDV

-800 LNSSRDFSTAILDAT
+800 LNSSRDFSTAILDAR

-833 PSVEAVREYFG
+833 PSVEAVCEYFG

-878 VLRFFAVNRAHHSD
+878 TLLFFAVNRAHHSD

-918 RLYEAGR
+918 RLYEAGK

-984 AERRIRQLIGSWKDG
+984 AERRIRQLIGGWPDG

-1017 PIRAKVTVRDDQMTI
+1017 PIRARVTVQDDTMTI
-1032 DLSESSPQVTG
+1032 DLSDSSPQVTG

-1054 LAHVAIMYMAP
+1054 LAHVAIMYLAP

-1137 RNPRT
+1137 RNPHT

-1192 KIVRNDLRPGSGG
+1192 KIVRNDLRAGSGG

-1231 AGDGVVNPP
+1231 AGDGIVNPP

-1252 RYKVMSNGKER
+1252 RYKVVSNGQER

-1289 YGPPGSRD
+1289 YGPPRSRD
-1297 PDSRSRD
+1297 PYSRD
-1304 RESGLD
+1304 RDRDSGLA

>member
-1 MNEHASDTARP
+1 MNNQAR
-12 DHVKQEAKRPGVA
+12 
-25 RPDVAKTD
+25 D
-33 ATSPDAAKPPISIGI
+33 AVPPPFSIGI
-48 DVGGTFTDFVMVVG
+48 DVGGTFTDFVVVEG
-62 DSAPRYFKT
+62 ASAPRYFKT
-71 ASTPQSPSDAV
+71 ASTPHAPSDAV
-82 MNGLGDI
+82 MKGLRDI
-89 ADSLGLSATE
+89 AGSYGVPTSA

-120 RKGARVGLI
+120 RKGARVGLV

-153 TPVEPLVPRPL
+153 APVEPLVPRAL
-164 RHTLAERIR
+164 RRTLGERIR
-173 SDGTVEA
+173 ADGAVEA
-180 SVDPEALD
+180 PVDCEALD
-188 GILDELARA
+188 GILDDLVRA
-197 GVESVAVCLVFSYLN
+197 GVESVAVCLIFSYLN
-212 PAHERLVGERI
+212 PAHERLVGERV
-223 RQRHPE
+223 RARHPD
-229 LYLSLSSEILPQIK
+229 LYLSLSSGILPQIK

-262 RYLERMKEEAS
+262 RYLNRMREETS
-273 GLGLESDILTMTSN
+273 VLGLENEILTMTSN

-293 DVAARQAVQAILS
+293 DTAARQAVQAILS

-321 IGAEDLI
+321 IGETDLI

-337 DISVIEAGDPQVS
+337 DISVIEGSDPQVS

-403 RGGDQPTV
+403 QGGDRPTV
-411 TDANLVLGYLDP
+411 TDANLALGYLDP

-430 NPLFPDLSER
+430 TRLHPER
-440 TVRKSVAE
+440 SRTALDTHVSE
-448 PLGLSTVD
+448 PLGLTVEE
-456 AARGILDVV
+456 AAHGVLDVV

-484 RHFSMLAFGG
+484 RNFSLLAFGG
-494 AAGLHVSQVARKT
+494 AAGLHVGKVARKT
-507 GIGKVY
+507 GIGTVR

-526 LASDLRYDFAQSFTA
+526 LASDLRYDYAQSFTA
-541 SLDVVDLDE
+541 SLDVVDLNE
-550 VRRLTNRMAGRG
+550 VRRLADRMADQG
-562 IARLRNQG
+562 AAQLRKQG
-570 LADGDIATRF
+570 LGDEDITIRF

-590 YEVNVTVPDLAMD
+590 YEVNVAVPDLTAD
-603 DDAIRHAWASL
+603 DGTIRRSWAAR
-614 FHERYQTLYSY
+614 FHERYQVLYSY

-647 VDLPAKE
+647 VVLPRKE
-654 GNDQAGEARKST
+654 VSESAPDPRKGT
-666 RRIYTGTW
+666 RRIFTGTW
-674 TEAAVYAADDLA
+674 TEAAVFSADDLA
-686 SGIVI
+686 PGTAIE
-691 NGPAI
+691 GPAI
-696 VESDFTTVLVEEG
+696 VESDFTTMLVEAG

-722 AVSPAATE
+722 TVSSAAPETDTAASGADTASDAAAVSDARDAASAAQDAAPAAS
-730 ALGALEALDPPEAL
+730 GA
-744 DAPEAPDASEAP
+744 DAAATGAAAAASGADA
-756 VVLDAPDA
+756 A
-764 DPARSDPVTHS
+764 DPITHS
-775 VVAHRLESIA
+775 VVGHRLESIA

-833 PSVEAVREYFG
+833 PSVEAVRAYFG

-878 VLRFFAVNRAHHSD
+878 TLLFFAVNRAHHSD

-918 RLYEAGR
+918 RLYESGR

-964 LLDDYGADGLMA
+964 LLDDYGAGGLMT

-984 AERRIRQLIGSWKDG
+984 AERRIRQLIGGWRDG

-1004 TLLDDDGFDAESI
+1004 TLLDDDGFDARSI
-1017 PIRAKVTVRDDQMTI
+1017 PIRARVTVQDDHMTI
-1032 DLSESSPQVTG
+1032 DLSDSSPQVTG

-1076 PVKVIAPRGLIVN
+1076 PVKVIAPKGLIVN

-1116 PVAPDAVN
+1116 PVAPEAVN

-1245 GAPGLPH
+1245 GQAGLPH
-1252 RYKVMSNGKER
+1252 RYKVISGGRER

-1275 PGDRII
+1275 PGDRIV

-1289 YGPPGSRD
+1289 YGPPDSRD
-1297 PDSRSRD
+1297 ASRRARD
-1304 RESGLD
+1304 RESSLV

>member
-1 MNEHASDTARP
+1 MNDIT
-12 DHVKQEAKRPGVA
+12 G
-25 RPDVAKTD
+25 D
-33 ATSPDAAKPPISIGI
+33 AATPDAATADAAAPPISIGI
-48 DVGGTFTDFVMVVG
+48 DVGGTFTDFVVVEG

-71 ASTPQSPSDAV
+71 ASTPRAPSDAV

-89 ADSLGLSATE
+89 AEAYGLSATE
-99 LLSRTRLFIH
+99 LMSRTRIFIH

-173 SDGTVEA
+173 SDGAVEA
-180 SVDPEALD
+180 PVDEEALD
-188 GILDELARA
+188 EILDELART
-197 GVESVAVCLVFSYLN
+197 GVESIAVCLVFSYLN

-223 RQRHPE
+223 RQRHPD

-262 RYLERMKEEAS
+262 RYLGRMKEQAA
-273 GLGLESDILTMTSN
+273 GLGLAGDILTMTSN

-321 IGAEDLI
+321 IGAADLI

-350 GEHYEG
+350 GVHYEG

-411 TDANLVLGYLDP
+411 TDANLVLNYLDP

-430 NPLFPDLSER
+430 NPLCPDLSER
-440 TVRKSVAE
+440 AVRESVAE

-484 RHFSMLAFGG
+484 RNFSLLAFGG

-550 VRRLTNRMAGRG
+550 VRRLTDRMAVEG
-562 IARLRNQG
+562 IDRLRNQG

-590 YEVNVTVPDLAMD
+590 YEVNVTVPDLATGD
-603 DDAIRHAWASL
+603 DEIRRAWASL

-639 TVTGKLPS
+639 TVTCKLPS
-647 VDLPAKE
+647 VKLPAREQGDRTAK
-654 GNDQAGEARKST
+654 ARKGT
-666 RRIYTGTW
+666 RRVYMGTW
-674 TEAAVYAADDLA
+674 VEASVYAAGDLA
-686 SGIVI
+686 PGTVIV
-691 NGPAI
+691 GPAI
-696 VESDFTTVLVEEG
+696 VESDFTTVLVEAG
-709 DRLEVDPYGGMVL
+709 DRLEFDPYGGMVL
-722 AVSPAATE
+722 AVSYA
-730 ALGALEALDPPEAL
+730 DPEAQ
-744 DAPEAPDASEAP
+744 DTDPKAQ
-756 VVLDAPDA
+756 DA
-764 DPARSDPVTHS
+764 DPSRPDPVTHS

-833 PSVEAVREYFG
+833 PSVEAVCEYFG

-878 VLRFFAVNRAHHSD
+878 TLLFFAVNRAHHSD

-925 PREDLLHMLAVNVRH
+925 PREDLLRMLAVNVRH
-940 AENFTGDLH
+940 PENFTGDLH

-964 LLDDYGADGLMA
+964 LLDDYGAVGLMA

-984 AERRIRQLIGSWKDG
+984 AERRIRQLIGGWKDG

-1017 PIRAKVTVRDDQMTI
+1017 PIRAKVTVQDDHMTI
-1032 DLSESSPQVTG
+1032 DLSESSSQVTG

-1116 PVAPDAVN
+1116 PVAPEAVN

-1137 RNPRT
+1137 RNPGT

-1231 AGDGVVNPP
+1231 AGDGVINPP

-1245 GAPGLPH
+1245 GEPGLPH
-1252 RYKVMSNGKER
+1252 RYKVVSNGRER

-1275 PGDRII
+1275 PGDHII

-1297 PDSRSRD
+1297 QDSRSRD
-1304 RESGLD
+1304 RESGLA

>member
-1 MNEHASDTARP
+1 MNNPSRDTAPLRF
-12 DHVKQEAKRPGVA
+12 
-25 RPDVAKTD
+25 
-33 ATSPDAAKPPISIGI
+33 SIGI
-48 DVGGTFTDFVMVVG
+48 DVGGTFTDFVVAAG

-71 ASTPQSPSDAV
+71 ASTPHTPSDAV
-82 MNGLGDI
+82 MNGLRDI
-89 ADSLGLSATE
+89 AESYGLPVAE

-153 TPVEPLVPRPL
+153 TPVEPLVPRSL
-164 RHTLAERIR
+164 RHTLEERIR
-173 SDGTVEA
+173 GDGTVEA
-180 SVDPEALD
+180 PVDPGALD
-188 GILDELARA
+188 EILDELAGA
-197 GVESVAVCLVFSYLN
+197 GVESVAVCLIFSYLN

-223 RQRHPE
+223 RERHPD

-262 RYLERMKEEAS
+262 RYLRRMQEEAS
-273 GLGLESDILTMTSN
+273 GLGLEKEILTMTSN

-293 DVAARQAVQAILS
+293 DAAARQAVQAILS
-306 GPAGGVSGAVAYGRL
+306 GPAGGVSGAVAYGRM
-321 IGAEDLI
+321 IGESELI

-337 DISVIEAGDPQVS
+337 DISVIEGGDPQVS

-430 NPLFPDLSER
+430 TRLHQDR
-440 TVRKSVAE
+440 AVASVETHIAG
-448 PLGLSTVD
+448 PLGLSLEE
-456 AARGILDVV
+456 AALGVLDVV
-465 TTAMAEGIRLL
+465 TTTMAEGIRLL

-484 RHFSMLAFGG
+484 RNFSLLAFGG
-494 AAGLHVSQVARKT
+494 AAGLHVGRVARKT
-507 GIGKVY
+507 GISRIH
-513 LPSAAP
+513 LPLAAP

-550 VRRLTNRMAGRG
+550 VRRLTDHMADQG
-562 IARLRNQG
+562 IAQLRKQG
-570 LADGDIATRF
+570 LGDEDIAIRL

-590 YEVNVTVPDLAMD
+590 YEVNVNIPDLSRD
-603 DDAIRHAWASL
+603 DETIRRSWAAL
-614 FHERYQTLYSY
+614 FHQRYQVLYSY

-647 VDLPAKE
+647 VILSEKKQTGSTPD
-654 GNDQAGEARKST
+654 ARKAPAPRKGT
-666 RRIYTGTW
+666 RRVFTGTW
-674 TEAAVYAADDLA
+674 TEASVYAADDLEPGA
-686 SGIVI
+686 AIE
-691 NGPAI
+691 GPAI

-709 DRLEVDPYGGMVL
+709 NRLEVDPYGGMVL
-722 AVSPAATE
+722 IVSSVAQDTDSATSDQATAA
-730 ALGALEALDPPEAL
+730 
-744 DAPEAPDASEAP
+744 
-756 VVLDAPDA
+756 
-764 DPARSDPVTHS
+764 SDPITHS

-800 LNSSRDFSTAILDAT
+800 LNSSRDFSTAILDAK

-833 PSVEAVREYFG
+833 PSVEAVCEYFG

-868 TAIYPVFRDG
+868 TTIYPVFRDG
-878 VLRFFAVNRAHHSD
+878 TLLFFAVNRAHHSD

-940 AENFTGDLH
+940 PENFTGDLH

-958 ARRLQA
+958 ARRLQT
-964 LLDDYGADGLMA
+964 LLDDYGTDGLMTA
-976 SVEAILDS
+976 VEAILDS
-984 AERRIRQLIGSWKDG
+984 AERRIRQLIGGWRDG

-1004 TLLDDDGFDAESI
+1004 TLLDDDGFDAQSI
-1017 PIRAKVTVRDDQMTI
+1017 PIRAKVTVQHDNMTI
-1032 DLSESSPQVTG
+1032 DLSDSSPQVTG

-1076 PVKVIAPRGLIVN
+1076 PVKVIAPKGLIVN

-1116 PVAPDAVN
+1116 PVAPEAVN

-1231 AGDGVVNPP
+1231 AGDGVINPP

-1245 GAPGLPH
+1245 GEPGLPH
-1252 RYKVMSNGKER
+1252 RYMVVSAGRER

-1275 PGDRII
+1275 PGDRIV

-1289 YGPPGSRD
+1289 YGPPRSRD
-1297 PDSRSRD
+1297 ASSRTRD
-1304 RESGLD
+1304 RESSLV

>member
-1 MNEHASDTARP
+1 MNKQAR
-12 DHVKQEAKRPGVA
+12 G
-25 RPDVAKTD
+25 
-33 ATSPDAAKPPISIGI
+33 AAPPPFSIGI
-48 DVGGTFTDFVMVVG
+48 DVGGTFTDFVVVEG
-62 DSAPRYFKT
+62 ASAPRYFKT
-71 ASTPQSPSDAV
+71 ASTPHAPSDAV
-82 MNGLGDI
+82 MNGLRDI
-89 ADSLGLSATE
+89 AGSYGVPTSA

-153 TPVEPLVPRPL
+153 TPVEPLVPRAL
-164 RHTLAERIR
+164 RRTLGERIR
-173 SDGTVEA
+173 ADGAVEA
-180 SVDPEALD
+180 PVDCEALD
-188 GILDELARA
+188 EILDDLVRA
-197 GVESVAVCLVFSYLN
+197 GVESVAVCLIFSYLN
-212 PAHERLVGERI
+212 PEHERLVGERV
-223 RQRHPE
+223 RERHPD
-229 LYLSLSSEILPQIK
+229 LYLSLSSGILPQIK

-262 RYLERMKEEAS
+262 RYLTRMREETS
-273 GLGLESDILTMTSN
+273 GLGLENEILTMTSN

-293 DVAARQAVQAILS
+293 DTAARQAVQAILS

-321 IGAEDLI
+321 IDETDLI

-337 DISVIEAGDPQVS
+337 DISVIEGSDPQVS

-403 RGGDQPTV
+403 QGGDQPTV
-411 TDANLVLGYLDP
+411 TDANLALGYLDP

-430 NPLFPDLSER
+430 TRLHPER
-440 TVRKSVAE
+440 SRTALETHVAE
-448 PLGLSTVD
+448 PLGLSVEE
-456 AARGILDVV
+456 AAHGVLDVV

-484 RHFSMLAFGG
+484 RNFSLLAFGG
-494 AAGLHVSQVARKT
+494 AAGLHVGKVARKT
-507 GIGKVY
+507 GIGTVH

-526 LASDLRYDFAQSFTA
+526 LASDLRYDYAQSFTA
-541 SLDVVDLDE
+541 SLDIVDLNE
-550 VRRLTNRMAGRG
+550 VRRLTDRMADQGTAQLKR
-562 IARLRNQG
+562 QG
-570 LADGDIATRF
+570 LGEEDISIRF

-590 YEVNVTVPDLAMD
+590 YEVNVPVPDLAGD
-603 DDAIRHAWASL
+603 DGNIRRSWAAQ

-647 VDLPAKE
+647 VVLPETSGAE
-654 GNDQAGEARKST
+654 PAPNPRKGT
-666 RRIYTGTW
+666 RRIFAGTW
-674 TEAAVYAADDLA
+674 TEAAVFSADDLA
-686 SGIVI
+686 PGSAIE
-691 NGPAI
+691 GPAI
-696 VESDFTTVLVEEG
+696 VESDFTTVLVEAG

-722 AVSPAATE
+722 NVSSGSPETDRAA
-730 ALGALEALDPPEAL
+730 
-744 DAPEAPDASEAP
+744 
-756 VVLDAPDA
+756 A
-764 DPARSDPVTHS
+764 DPASADRAASDPASAAADPITHS
-775 VVAHRLESIA
+775 VVGHRLESIA

-800 LNSSRDFSTAILDAT
+800 LNSSRDFSTAILDAG

-833 PSVEAVREYFG
+833 PSVEAVRGYFG

-878 VLRFFAVNRAHHSD
+878 TLLFFAVNRAHHSD

-918 RLYEAGR
+918 RLYESGR

-958 ARRLQA
+958 ARRLQT
-964 LLDDYGADGLMA
+964 LLDDYGADGLMT

-984 AERRIRQLIGSWKDG
+984 AERRIRQLIGGWKDG

-1017 PIRAKVTVRDDQMTI
+1017 PIRARVTVQDDNMTI
-1032 DLSESSPQVTG
+1032 DLGESSPQVTG

-1076 PVKVIAPRGLIVN
+1076 PVKVIAPKGLIVN

-1231 AGDGVVNPP
+1231 AGDGVINAP

-1252 RYKVMSNGKER
+1252 RYKVVSGGRER

-1275 PGDRII
+1275 PGDHIV

-1289 YGPPGSRD
+1289 YGPPRSRD
-1297 PDSRSRD
+1297 PSRRARD
-1304 RESGLD
+1304 RDASLV

>member
-1 MNEHASDTARP
+1 MTNQS
-12 DHVKQEAKRPGVA
+12 
-25 RPDVAKTD
+25 
-33 ATSPDAAKPPISIGI
+33 TSTPSPPISIGI
-48 DVGGTFTDFVMVVG
+48 DVGGTFTDFVVVEG
-62 DSAPRYFKT
+62 DTAPRYFKT
-71 ASTPQSPSDAV
+71 ASTPQAPSNAV

-89 ADSLGLSATE
+89 AESYGLSAAE
-99 LLSRTRLFIH
+99 LMSRTRLFIH

-120 RKGARVGLI
+120 RKGAPVGLI

-173 SDGTVEA
+173 SDGAVEA
-180 SVDPEALD
+180 PVDNEALD

-273 GLGLESDILTMTSN
+273 DLGLASDILTMTSN

-321 IGAEDLI
+321 IGEGDLI

-403 RGGDQPTV
+403 RGGDKPTV

-440 TVRKSVAE
+440 TVQHSVAE

-484 RHFSMLAFGG
+484 RYYSLLAFGG
-494 AAGLHVSQVARKT
+494 AAGLHVGQVARKT

-550 VRRLTNRMAGRG
+550 VRRLTDRMAGQG

-570 LADGDIATRF
+570 LADEDIATRF

-603 DDAIRHAWASL
+603 DGAIRRAWASL
-614 FHERYQTLYSY
+614 FHERYQALYSY

-647 VDLPAKE
+647 VDLPVKE
-654 GNDQAGEARKST
+654 RIDGTGNNRKGT
-666 RRIYTGTW
+666 RQVYTGTW
-674 TEAAVYAADDLA
+674 SEADVYAADDLA
-686 SGIVI
+686 PGTAIE
-691 NGPAI
+691 GPAI

-722 AVSPAATE
+722 AVSPAVSDSSDT
-730 ALGALEALDPPEAL
+730 L
-744 DAPEAPDASEAP
+744 DAPEAPYATDTPMASE
-756 VVLDAPDA
+756 APDA
-764 DPARSDPVTHS
+764 DPSRSDPVTHS
-775 VVAHRLESIA
+775 VVGHRLESIA

-984 AERRIRQLIGSWKDG
+984 AERRIRQLIGGWKDG
-999 VYFGE
+999 IYYGE

-1017 PIRAKVTVRDDQMTI
+1017 PIRAKVTVQDDHMTI

-1155 GGGASRGYD
+1155 GGGASQGYD

-1252 RYKVMSNGKER
+1252 RYKVVSNGKER

-1297 PDSRSRD
+1297 PDNRTRD
-1304 RESGLD
+1304 RESGLV